1 MIWNWLRKKKKSNT
15 TEKNETDNSEQKPTN
30 QEDDNKEQ
38 TRSTKHNKGNNSEQK
53 KEEHKESSQDNQ
65 QNQSNQDQ
73 QQSAKQDESS
83 QEQQKH
89 SKQDDSNQ
97 GQQKHSK
104 QDDSNQGQQKH
115 SKQNDS
121 DQDQQQHSKQDD
133 SNQGQQK
140 HSKQND
146 SDQDQQQHSKQ
157 DDSNQGQQKHS
168 KQNDS
173 DQDQQQHSKQDD
185 SNQGQQKH
193 SKQNDS
199 DQDQQQHSKQ
209 DDSNQGQ
216 QKHSKQ
222 NDSDQDQQQHSKQDD
237 SNQGQQKHSKQNDSD
252 QDQQQ
257 HSKQDDSN
265 QGQQK
270 HSKQNDSD
278 QDQQQHSKQDD
289 SNQGQQ
295 KHSKQNDSDQDQQQ
309 HSKQDD
315 SNQGQQKHSKQNDSD
330 QDQQQHSKQDDSN
343 QGQQKHSKQN
353 DSDQD
358 QQQHSKQDDSNQ
370 GQQKHSKQNDS
381 DQDQQQQSKQDG
393 SNQDKQQ
400 NSKGNSIYDFS
411 KPEKDRIHS
420 LQDLIEKLKKS
431 SDFVNYHTSDDETMP
446 YWISY
451 YRPSLDGEK
460 LQKYLMPTLLE
471 RPNAS
476 LEELKEHIPMSGI
489 TITNDLQKIEDMVLK
504 GHAIVQVN
512 QQDQKCMLA
521 NIAIDNYRAPTPPL
535 NESTVIG
542 PQEGFVED
550 IDTNINLVRKRLPVL
565 DLQTKEMII
574 GEFSKTKVVM
584 MYLDNLAEKDNVDFL
599 EESLRAL
606 EYDQINDSA
615 YLQELMGEKSIFPLY
630 INTERTDR
638 VTKALID
645 GKIAIFV
652 DGSPSVLL
660 TPVSYFD
667 FFISP
672 EDYNV
677 SWLYA
682 TFSRVLRLIAVLFS
696 ICATPL
702 YVAVL
707 NYHYELIPSDLLET
721 LILSRAQVPFPP
733 LIEALFLE
741 LAIDLLREAGA
752 RLPMKVG
759 QTLGIVGGIVIG
771 QASVQAGL
779 TSNILL
785 IIVALSALASFITP
799 IYKMGNAVRLLRFP
813 FLIFAEIGGLFGIS
827 LGFIF
832 LFTHLFRLTSLRKPY
847 ALFYPTRQQSVKD
860 SWIRFPL
867 TMIDTRDVQAR
878 PQHVKKAA
886 KGISTKHRS
895 DFDD

>member
-15 TEKNETDNSEQKPTN
+15 ADRKETDDTKQQSNDQKGNN
-30 QEDDNKEQ
+30 QKQ
-38 TRSTKHNKGNNSEQK
+38 TRSMKHNQDKNSQQKNVEQT
-53 KEEHKESSQDNQ
+53 EGSSQNK
-65 QNQSNQDQ
+65 Q
-73 QQSAKQDESS
+73 QQSTQEDSS
-83 QEQQKH
+83 Q
-89 SKQDDSNQ
+89 SK
-97 GQQKHSK
+97 
-104 QDDSNQGQQKH
+104 
-115 SKQNDS
+115 
-121 DQDQQQHSKQDD
+121 
-133 SNQGQQK
+133 
-140 HSKQND
+140 
-146 SDQDQQQHSKQ
+146 
-157 DDSNQGQQKHS
+157 
-168 KQNDS
+168 
-173 DQDQQQHSKQDD
+173 
-185 SNQGQQKH
+185 
-193 SKQNDS
+193 
-199 DQDQQQHSKQ
+199 
-209 DDSNQGQ
+209 
-216 QKHSKQ
+216 
-222 NDSDQDQQQHSKQDD
+222 
-237 SNQGQQKHSKQNDSD
+237 
-252 QDQQQ
+252 
-257 HSKQDDSN
+257 
-265 QGQQK
+265 
-270 HSKQNDSD
+270 
-278 QDQQQHSKQDD
+278 
-289 SNQGQQ
+289 
-295 KHSKQNDSDQDQQQ
+295 
-309 HSKQDD
+309 
-315 SNQGQQKHSKQNDSD
+315 
-330 QDQQQHSKQDDSN
+330 
-343 QGQQKHSKQN
+343 
-353 DSDQD
+353 
-358 QQQHSKQDDSNQ
+358 
-370 GQQKHSKQNDS
+370 
-381 DQDQQQQSKQDG
+381 QQQSTQEDSSQNKQQQSTQED
-393 SNQDKQQ
+393 SSQDKQQ
-400 NSKGNSIYDFS
+400 QSTQEDSSQDKQQPAAQKNPSQDKQQPAAQKNPSQDKQQPAAQKNPSQSAGSNSIYDFS
-411 KPEKDRIHS
+411 KPEKDHIHS
-420 LQDLIEKLKKS
+420 LQDLIAKLKQS

-471 RPNAS
+471 RSCSS

-504 GHAIVQVN
+504 GHAIIQLH

-521 NIAIDNYRAPTPPL
+521 NIAIDTYRAPSPPL

-542 PQEGFVED
+542 PQEGFVEA

-565 DLQTKEMII
+565 ELQTKEIII
-574 GEFSKTKVVM
+574 GSFSKTKVVI

-599 EESLRAL
+599 EESLQAL

-652 DGSPSVLL
+652 DGSPNVLL

-682 TFSRVLRLIAVLFS
+682 TFSRILRLIAVLFS
-696 ICATPL
+696 ICAAPL

-741 LAIDLLREAGA
+741 LVIDLLREAGA

-813 FLIFAEIGGLFGIS
+813 FLAFAEIGGLFGIS

-847 ALFYPTRQQSVKD
+847 ALFYPTRQQSAKD

-878 PQHVKKAA
+878 PQHVKKSAN
-886 KGISTKHRS
+886 GISTKHTS

>member
-15 TEKNETDNSEQKPTN
+15 TEKNETDNSEQHANN
-30 QEDDNKEQ
+30 QEGDNKKLN
-38 TRSTKHNKGNNSEQK
+38 RSMKHNKDNNGEQK
-53 KEEHKESSQDNQ
+53 KEGHKESSQGPQ
-65 QNQSNQDQ
+65 QHTKQNESNQDQ
-73 QQSAKQDESS
+73 QRSKQDHSDQEKQQHSEQDDRDQNKQQHAKQNDSNQDKQQSSKQDASS
-83 QEQQKH
+83 QDQQQD

-97 GQQKHSK
+97 DKQQNSK
-104 QDDSNQGQQKH
+104 QDNSTQGKQQD
-115 SKQNDS
+115 SKQDYS
-121 DQDQQQHSKQDD
+121 DQDKQQNSKQD
-133 SNQGQQK
+133 N
-140 HSKQND
+140 
-146 SDQDQQQHSKQ
+146 SDQDKQQSSKQ
-157 DDSNQGQQKHS
+157 DN
-168 KQNDS
+168 S
-173 DQDQQQHSKQDD
+173 DQ
-185 SNQGQQKH
+185 G
-193 SKQNDS
+193 
-199 DQDQQQHSKQ
+199 
-209 DDSNQGQ
+209 
-216 QKHSKQ
+216 
-222 NDSDQDQQQHSKQDD
+222 
-237 SNQGQQKHSKQNDSD
+237 
-252 QDQQQ
+252 
-257 HSKQDDSN
+257 
-265 QGQQK
+265 
-270 HSKQNDSD
+270 
-278 QDQQQHSKQDD
+278 
-289 SNQGQQ
+289 
-295 KHSKQNDSDQDQQQ
+295 
-309 HSKQDD
+309 
-315 SNQGQQKHSKQNDSD
+315 
-330 QDQQQHSKQDDSN
+330 
-343 QGQQKHSKQN
+343 
-353 DSDQD
+353 
-358 QQQHSKQDDSNQ
+358 
-370 GQQKHSKQNDS
+370 
-381 DQDQQQQSKQDG
+381 
-393 SNQDKQQ
+393 KQQ

-565 DLQTKEMII
+565 DLQTKEMIV

-615 YLQELMGEKSIFPLY
+615 YIQELMGEKSIFPLY

-682 TFSRVLRLIAVLFS
+682 TFSRILRLIAVLFS

-702 YVAVL
+702 YVAIL

-832 LFTHLFRLTSLRKPY
+832 FI
-847 ALFYPTRQQSVKD
+847 YPS
-860 SWIRFPL
+860 I
-867 TMIDTRDVQAR
+867 
-878 PQHVKKAA
+878 
-886 KGISTKHRS
+886 
-895 DFDD
+895 

>member
-1 MIWNWLRKKKKSNT
+1 MIWNWLRKKKNSNT
-15 TEKNETDNSEQKPTN
+15 KETADLKQQSDDQKEHNKDKNDEPKS
-30 QEDDNKEQ
+30 KEQ
-38 TRSTKHNKGNNSEQK
+38 TDA
-53 KEEHKESSQDNQ
+53 SSQDKHQNSKQQDSSQNKQQSSKQDDNSQDKQRNSKQENSSQNKQ
-65 QNQSNQDQ
+65 QNSRQDDNSQNKQ
-73 QQSAKQDESS
+73 QDSKQDDNS
-83 QEQQKH
+83 QNKQQNSKQDDNSQNKQQNSKQDDNSQNKQQN
-89 SKQDDSNQ
+89 SKQDDS
-97 GQQKHSK
+97 S
-104 QDDSNQGQQKH
+104 
-115 SKQNDS
+115 QN
-121 DQDQQQHSKQDD
+121 
-133 SNQGQQK
+133 
-140 HSKQND
+140 
-146 SDQDQQQHSKQ
+146 
-157 DDSNQGQQKHS
+157 
-168 KQNDS
+168 
-173 DQDQQQHSKQDD
+173 
-185 SNQGQQKH
+185 
-193 SKQNDS
+193 
-199 DQDQQQHSKQ
+199 
-209 DDSNQGQ
+209 
-216 QKHSKQ
+216 
-222 NDSDQDQQQHSKQDD
+222 
-237 SNQGQQKHSKQNDSD
+237 
-252 QDQQQ
+252 
-257 HSKQDDSN
+257 
-265 QGQQK
+265 
-270 HSKQNDSD
+270 
-278 QDQQQHSKQDD
+278 
-289 SNQGQQ
+289 
-295 KHSKQNDSDQDQQQ
+295 
-309 HSKQDD
+309 
-315 SNQGQQKHSKQNDSD
+315 
-330 QDQQQHSKQDDSN
+330 
-343 QGQQKHSKQN
+343 
-353 DSDQD
+353 
-358 QQQHSKQDDSNQ
+358 
-370 GQQKHSKQNDS
+370 
-381 DQDQQQQSKQDG
+381 
-393 SNQDKQQ
+393 KQQ
-400 NSKGNSIYDFS
+400 NSKQDDNSQKKQQNSKQEDNSQNKQQSSKQEDSSQNKQQNSKQDDNSQNKQQNSKQEDNSQNKQQSSKQEDSSQNKQQSSESNSIYDFS
-411 KPEKDRIHS
+411 KPENDHIHS
-420 LQDLIEKLKKS
+420 LQDLIEKLKQS

-460 LQKYLMPTLLE
+460 LQKYLMPTLME
-471 RPNAS
+471 RPCAP

-504 GHAIVQVN
+504 GHAIIQLN

-521 NIAIDNYRAPTPPL
+521 NIAIDTYRAPSPPL

-542 PQEGFVED
+542 PQEGFVEA

-565 DLQTKEMII
+565 ELQTKEMII

-584 MYLDNLAEKDNVDFL
+584 MYLDNLAEKDNVEFL

-615 YLQELMGEKSIFPLY
+615 YIQELMGEKSIFPLY

-682 TFSRVLRLIAVLFS
+682 TFSRILRLLAVLFS

-707 NYHYELIPSDLLET
+707 NYHYELVPSDLLET

-813 FLIFAEIGGLFGIS
+813 FLAFAEIGGLFGIS

-847 ALFYPTRQQSVKD
+847 ALFYPTRQQSFKD

-878 PQHVKKAA
+878 PQHVKKATN
-886 KGISTKHRS
+886 GISTKHTS

>member
-15 TEKNETDNSEQKPTN
+15 TEENETDNLEQQPN
-30 QEDDNKEQ
+30 NPEDDNKEQ
-38 TRSTKHNKGNNSEQK
+38 TRSMKHNKDSNGAQQQ
-53 KEEHKESSQDNQ
+53 EEHKEPS
-65 QNQSNQDQ
+65 
-73 QQSAKQDESS
+73 
-83 QEQQKH
+83 
-89 SKQDDSNQ
+89 
-97 GQQKHSK
+97 
-104 QDDSNQGQQKH
+104 
-115 SKQNDS
+115 
-121 DQDQQQHSKQDD
+121 QDQQQHSKQDD
-133 SNQGQQK
+133 S
-140 HSKQND
+140 
-146 SDQDQQQHSKQ
+146 
-157 DDSNQGQQKHS
+157 
-168 KQNDS
+168 
-173 DQDQQQHSKQDD
+173 
-185 SNQGQQKH
+185 
-193 SKQNDS
+193 
-199 DQDQQQHSKQ
+199 
-209 DDSNQGQ
+209 
-216 QKHSKQ
+216 
-222 NDSDQDQQQHSKQDD
+222 
-237 SNQGQQKHSKQNDSD
+237 
-252 QDQQQ
+252 
-257 HSKQDDSN
+257 
-265 QGQQK
+265 
-270 HSKQNDSD
+270 
-278 QDQQQHSKQDD
+278 
-289 SNQGQQ
+289 
-295 KHSKQNDSDQDQQQ
+295 
-309 HSKQDD
+309 
-315 SNQGQQKHSKQNDSD
+315 
-330 QDQQQHSKQDDSN
+330 
-343 QGQQKHSKQN
+343 
-353 DSDQD
+353 
-358 QQQHSKQDDSNQ
+358 
-370 GQQKHSKQNDS
+370 
-381 DQDQQQQSKQDG
+381 DQQQQNSKQDN
-393 SNQDKQQ
+393 SEQNQQQ
-400 NSKGNSIYDFS
+400 NSKQGNSEQNQQQSSGNNSIYDFT
-411 KPEKDRIHS
+411 KPGKDRIHS

-504 GHAIVQVN
+504 GHAIIQLN

-565 DLQTKEMII
+565 DLQTKEMIV

-615 YLQELMGEKSIFPLY
+615 YIQELMGEKSIFPLY

-682 TFSRVLRLIAVLFS
+682 TFSRILRLIAVLFS

-813 FLIFAEIGGLFGIS
+813 FLAFAEIGGLFGIS

>member
-15 TEKNETDNSEQKPTN
+15 TEKNETDNSEQKPNN

-38 TRSTKHNKGNNSEQK
+38 TRSTKHNKSNNSKQK
-53 KEEHKESSQDNQ
+53 KEEHKESSQDKQ
-65 QNQSNQDQ
+65 QNQSNQNQ

-83 QEQQKH
+83 QEQQNH
-89 SKQDDSNQ
+89 SKQGDSNQ
-97 GQQKHSK
+97 GQQ
-104 QDDSNQGQQKH
+104 NH

-121 DQDQQQHSKQDD
+121 DQGQQQHSKQDD
-133 SNQGQQK
+133 SNQGQQNHSK
-140 HSKQND
+140 QDDSNQGQQNHSKQGDSNQGQQNHSKQND
-146 SDQDQQQHSKQ
+146 SDQGQQQHSKQ
-157 DDSNQGQQKHS
+157 DDSNQGQQNHSKQGDSNQGQQNHS

-173 DQDQQQHSKQDD
+173 DQGQQQHSKQDD
-185 SNQGQQKH
+185 SNQGQQNH

-199 DQDQQQHSKQ
+199 DQDDSSQDKQQSSKQDDLAQDKQQHSKQ
-209 DDSNQGQ
+209 DN
-216 QKHSKQ
+216 
-222 NDSDQDQQQHSKQDD
+222 SD
-237 SNQGQQKHSKQNDSD
+237 
-252 QDQQQ
+252 
-257 HSKQDDSN
+257 
-265 QGQQK
+265 
-270 HSKQNDSD
+270 
-278 QDQQQHSKQDD
+278 
-289 SNQGQQ
+289 
-295 KHSKQNDSDQDQQQ
+295 
-309 HSKQDD
+309 
-315 SNQGQQKHSKQNDSD
+315 
-330 QDQQQHSKQDDSN
+330 
-343 QGQQKHSKQN
+343 
-353 DSDQD
+353 
-358 QQQHSKQDDSNQ
+358 
-370 GQQKHSKQNDS
+370 
-381 DQDQQQQSKQDG
+381 
-393 SNQDKQQ
+393 QDKQQ

-411 KPEKDRIHS
+411 KPEKEHIHS
-420 LQDLIEKLKKS
+420 LQDLIEKLKQS

-471 RPNAS
+471 RPCAS

-504 GHAIVQVN
+504 GHAIIQLN
-512 QQDQKCMLA
+512 QKDQKCMLA

-584 MYLDNLAEKDNVDFL
+584 MYLENLAEKENVDFL
-599 EESLRAL
+599 DESLRAL

-682 TFSRVLRLIAVLFS
+682 TFSRILRLIAVLFS

>member
-15 TEKNETDNSEQKPTN
+15 SKLNETDNQEQHSNN

-38 TRSTKHNKGNNSEQK
+38 TRSMKHNKGKNNEQK
-53 KEEHKESSQDNQ
+53 DSSQDK
-65 QNQSNQDQ
+65 
-73 QQSAKQDESS
+73 QQSAKQGDSS
-83 QEQQKH
+83 QDEQQNP
-89 SKQDDSNQ
+89 KQEDS
-97 GQQKHSK
+97 S
-104 QDDSNQGQQKH
+104 
-115 SKQNDS
+115 
-121 DQDQQQHSKQDD
+121 
-133 SNQGQQK
+133 
-140 HSKQND
+140 
-146 SDQDQQQHSKQ
+146 
-157 DDSNQGQQKHS
+157 
-168 KQNDS
+168 
-173 DQDQQQHSKQDD
+173 
-185 SNQGQQKH
+185 
-193 SKQNDS
+193 
-199 DQDQQQHSKQ
+199 
-209 DDSNQGQ
+209 
-216 QKHSKQ
+216 
-222 NDSDQDQQQHSKQDD
+222 
-237 SNQGQQKHSKQNDSD
+237 
-252 QDQQQ
+252 
-257 HSKQDDSN
+257 
-265 QGQQK
+265 
-270 HSKQNDSD
+270 
-278 QDQQQHSKQDD
+278 
-289 SNQGQQ
+289 
-295 KHSKQNDSDQDQQQ
+295 
-309 HSKQDD
+309 
-315 SNQGQQKHSKQNDSD
+315 
-330 QDQQQHSKQDDSN
+330 
-343 QGQQKHSKQN
+343 
-353 DSDQD
+353 
-358 QQQHSKQDDSNQ
+358 
-370 GQQKHSKQNDS
+370 
-381 DQDQQQQSKQDG
+381 
-393 SNQDKQQ
+393 QDKQQ
-400 NSKGNSIYDFS
+400 NPKQGDSSQDKQQSAKQKDPSQDKQQNPKQEDSSQDKQQSAKQGDSSQDKQQSAKQGDSSQDKQQNAKQDEPSQSKQQSSGGNSIYDFT

-420 LQDLIEKLKKS
+420 LQNLIEKLKKS

-504 GHAIVQVN
+504 GHAIIQLN

-677 SWLYA
+677 SWMYA
-682 TFSRVLRLIAVLFS
+682 TFSRILRLIAVLFS

-813 FLIFAEIGGLFGIS
+813 FLAFAEIGGLFGIS

>member
-15 TEKNETDNSEQKPTN
+15 TEKNETGNSEQQPSN

-38 TRSTKHNKGNNSEQK
+38 TRSMKHNKDSNGEQK
-53 KEEHKESSQDNQ
+53 KEEHKESSQYKQ
-65 QNQSNQDQ
+65 QNKPNQNQ

-83 QEQQKH
+83 QGQQQH
-89 SKQDDSNQ
+89 SKQDNSE
-97 GQQKHSK
+97 
-104 QDDSNQGQQKH
+104 
-115 SKQNDS
+115 
-121 DQDQQQHSKQDD
+121 QDQQQHSKQDT
-133 SNQGQQK
+133 SG
-140 HSKQND
+140 
-146 SDQDQQQHSKQ
+146 QDQQQHSKQ
-157 DDSNQGQQKHS
+157 DTSG
-168 KQNDS
+168 
-173 DQDQQQHSKQDD
+173 QDQQQHSKQDN
-185 SNQGQQKH
+185 SEQNQQQH
-193 SKQNDS
+193 SKQNNS
-199 DQDQQQHSKQ
+199 EQNQQQHSKQ
-209 DDSNQGQ
+209 DESSQGQ
-216 QKHSKQ
+216 Q
-222 NDSDQDQQQHSKQDD
+222 QH
-237 SNQGQQKHSKQNDSD
+237 
-252 QDQQQ
+252 
-257 HSKQDDSN
+257 
-265 QGQQK
+265 
-270 HSKQNDSD
+270 
-278 QDQQQHSKQDD
+278 
-289 SNQGQQ
+289 
-295 KHSKQNDSDQDQQQ
+295 
-309 HSKQDD
+309 
-315 SNQGQQKHSKQNDSD
+315 
-330 QDQQQHSKQDDSN
+330 
-343 QGQQKHSKQN
+343 
-353 DSDQD
+353 
-358 QQQHSKQDDSNQ
+358 
-370 GQQKHSKQNDS
+370 
-381 DQDQQQQSKQDG
+381 
-393 SNQDKQQ
+393 
-400 NSKGNSIYDFS
+400 SKGNSIYDFT

-420 LQDLIEKLKKS
+420 LQNLIEKLKRS

-615 YLQELMGEKSIFPLY
+615 YIQELMGEKSIFPLY

-652 DGSPSVLL
+652 DGSPSILL

-677 SWLYA
+677 SWMYA
-682 TFSRVLRLIAVLFS
+682 TFSRILRLIAVLFS

-813 FLIFAEIGGLFGIS
+813 FLAFAEIGGLFGIS

>member
-15 TEKNETDNSEQKPTN
+15 PEANETDNWEQHSNN
-30 QEDDNKEQ
+30 QEDDNEEQ
-38 TRSTKHNKGNNSEQK
+38 TRSMKHNKGKNNEQK
-53 KEEHKESSQDNQ
+53 DSSQDT
-65 QNQSNQDQ
+65 
-73 QQSAKQDESS
+73 QQSAKQEDSS
-83 QEQQKH
+83 
-89 SKQDDSNQ
+89 
-97 GQQKHSK
+97 
-104 QDDSNQGQQKH
+104 
-115 SKQNDS
+115 
-121 DQDQQQHSKQDD
+121 
-133 SNQGQQK
+133 
-140 HSKQND
+140 
-146 SDQDQQQHSKQ
+146 
-157 DDSNQGQQKHS
+157 
-168 KQNDS
+168 
-173 DQDQQQHSKQDD
+173 
-185 SNQGQQKH
+185 
-193 SKQNDS
+193 
-199 DQDQQQHSKQ
+199 
-209 DDSNQGQ
+209 
-216 QKHSKQ
+216 
-222 NDSDQDQQQHSKQDD
+222 
-237 SNQGQQKHSKQNDSD
+237 
-252 QDQQQ
+252 
-257 HSKQDDSN
+257 
-265 QGQQK
+265 
-270 HSKQNDSD
+270 
-278 QDQQQHSKQDD
+278 
-289 SNQGQQ
+289 
-295 KHSKQNDSDQDQQQ
+295 
-309 HSKQDD
+309 
-315 SNQGQQKHSKQNDSD
+315 
-330 QDQQQHSKQDDSN
+330 
-343 QGQQKHSKQN
+343 
-353 DSDQD
+353 
-358 QQQHSKQDDSNQ
+358 
-370 GQQKHSKQNDS
+370 
-381 DQDQQQQSKQDG
+381 
-393 SNQDKQQ
+393 QDKQQ
-400 NSKGNSIYDFS
+400 SAKQEDSSQGKQQNDKQEDSSQDKQQSAKQEDSSQDKQQAKQEDSSQDKQQAKQEDSSQDKQQSAKQGDSSQDKQQSAKQEDSSQDKQQSAKQEDSSQDKQQSAKQGDSSQDKKQNTKQDEPSQSKQQSSGGNSIYDFT

-431 SDFVNYHTSDDETMP
+431 SDFINYHTSDDETMP

-471 RPNAS
+471 KPCAS
-476 LEELKEHIPMSGI
+476 LEQLKEHIPMSGI

-504 GHAIVQVN
+504 GHAIIQLN

-615 YLQELMGEKSIFPLY
+615 YIQELMGEKSIFPLY

-682 TFSRVLRLIAVLFS
+682 TFSRILRLIAVLFS

-813 FLIFAEIGGLFGIS
+813 FLMFAEIGGLFGIS

>member
-1 MIWNWLRKKKKSNT
+1 MIWNWLRKKKKSNKP
-15 TEKNETDNSEQKPTN
+15 EANETDNQEQHSN
-30 QEDDNKEQ
+30 NEEDDNKEQ
-38 TRSTKHNKGNNSEQK
+38 TRSMKHNKGKNHEQK
-53 KEEHKESSQDNQ
+53 DSSQDKQ
-65 QNQSNQDQ
+65 QSTKQKDSSQDKQQSTKQEDSSQDKQ
-73 QQSAKQDESS
+73 QSTKQEDSSQDKQQSTKQKDSSQDKQQSTKQEDSSQDKQQSAKQDEPS
-83 QEQQKH
+83 QDKQQN
-89 SKQDDSNQ
+89 SKQDDSSQ
-97 GQQKHSK
+97 DKQQNSK
-104 QDDSNQGQQKH
+104 QDDSSQDKQQN
-115 SKQNDS
+115 SKQEDS
-121 DQDQQQHSKQDD
+121 SQDKQQSTKQEDSSQDKQQGAKQGDSSQDKQQNAKQDEP
-133 SNQGQQK
+133 S
-140 HSKQND
+140 
-146 SDQDQQQHSKQ
+146 
-157 DDSNQGQQKHS
+157 
-168 KQNDS
+168 
-173 DQDQQQHSKQDD
+173 
-185 SNQGQQKH
+185 
-193 SKQNDS
+193 
-199 DQDQQQHSKQ
+199 
-209 DDSNQGQ
+209 
-216 QKHSKQ
+216 
-222 NDSDQDQQQHSKQDD
+222 
-237 SNQGQQKHSKQNDSD
+237 
-252 QDQQQ
+252 
-257 HSKQDDSN
+257 
-265 QGQQK
+265 
-270 HSKQNDSD
+270 
-278 QDQQQHSKQDD
+278 
-289 SNQGQQ
+289 
-295 KHSKQNDSDQDQQQ
+295 
-309 HSKQDD
+309 
-315 SNQGQQKHSKQNDSD
+315 
-330 QDQQQHSKQDDSN
+330 
-343 QGQQKHSKQN
+343 
-353 DSDQD
+353 
-358 QQQHSKQDDSNQ
+358 
-370 GQQKHSKQNDS
+370 
-381 DQDQQQQSKQDG
+381 QS
-393 SNQDKQQ
+393 KQQ
-400 NSKGNSIYDFS
+400 NSKGNSIYDFT

-420 LQDLIEKLKKS
+420 LQNLIEKLKKS

-504 GHAIVQVN
+504 GHAIIQLN

-677 SWLYA
+677 SWMYA
-682 TFSRVLRLIAVLFS
+682 TFSRILRLIAVLFS

-813 FLIFAEIGGLFGIS
+813 FLMFAEIGGLFGIS

>member
-15 TEKNETDNSEQKPTN
+15 PEANETDNWEQHSNN

-38 TRSTKHNKGNNSEQK
+38 TRSMKHNKGKNNEQKDSSQDKQQSAKQEDSSQDKQQSAKQEDSSQGKQQSAKQEDSSQDKQQSAKQEDSSQGKQQSAKQEDSSQDKQQSAKQEDSSQGKQQSAKQDEPSQEQQQHSKQDNSEQ
-53 KEEHKESSQDNQ
+53 N
-65 QNQSNQDQ
+65 Q
-73 QQSAKQDESS
+73 QQSAKQDKSS
-83 QEQQKH
+83 
-89 SKQDDSNQ
+89 Q
-97 GQQKHSK
+97 GQQ
-104 QDDSNQGQQKH
+104 
-115 SKQNDS
+115 
-121 DQDQQQHSKQDD
+121 
-133 SNQGQQK
+133 
-140 HSKQND
+140 
-146 SDQDQQQHSKQ
+146 
-157 DDSNQGQQKHS
+157 
-168 KQNDS
+168 
-173 DQDQQQHSKQDD
+173 
-185 SNQGQQKH
+185 
-193 SKQNDS
+193 
-199 DQDQQQHSKQ
+199 
-209 DDSNQGQ
+209 
-216 QKHSKQ
+216 
-222 NDSDQDQQQHSKQDD
+222 
-237 SNQGQQKHSKQNDSD
+237 
-252 QDQQQ
+252 
-257 HSKQDDSN
+257 
-265 QGQQK
+265 
-270 HSKQNDSD
+270 
-278 QDQQQHSKQDD
+278 
-289 SNQGQQ
+289 
-295 KHSKQNDSDQDQQQ
+295 
-309 HSKQDD
+309 
-315 SNQGQQKHSKQNDSD
+315 
-330 QDQQQHSKQDDSN
+330 
-343 QGQQKHSKQN
+343 
-353 DSDQD
+353 
-358 QQQHSKQDDSNQ
+358 
-370 GQQKHSKQNDS
+370 
-381 DQDQQQQSKQDG
+381 
-393 SNQDKQQ
+393 QQ
-400 NSKGNSIYDFS
+400 NSKGNSIYDFT

-420 LQDLIEKLKKS
+420 LQNLIEKLKKS

-504 GHAIVQVN
+504 GHAIIQLN

-615 YLQELMGEKSIFPLY
+615 YIQELMGEKSIFPLY

-677 SWLYA
+677 SWMYA
-682 TFSRVLRLIAVLFS
+682 TFSRILRLIAVLFS

-813 FLIFAEIGGLFGIS
+813 FLAFAEIGGLFGIS

>member
-15 TEKNETDNSEQKPTN
+15 TEKNETDNSEQHANK
-30 QEDDNKEQ
+30 QEDDNKKL
-38 TRSTKHNKGNNSEQK
+38 TRSMKHNKDNNGEQK
-53 KEEHKESSQDNQ
+53 KEGHKESSQGQ
-65 QNQSNQDQ
+65 QQHTKQNESNQDQ
-73 QQSAKQDESS
+73 QQRSKQYHSDQEKQQHSEQDDRDQNKQQHAKQNDSN
-83 QEQQKH
+83 QQDKQQNSKQNDPAQDKQQS

-97 GQQKHSK
+97 GKQQDSK
-104 QDDSNQGQQKH
+104 QG
-115 SKQNDS
+115 DS
-121 DQDQQQHSKQDD
+121 D
-133 SNQGQQK
+133 
-140 HSKQND
+140 
-146 SDQDQQQHSKQ
+146 
-157 DDSNQGQQKHS
+157 
-168 KQNDS
+168 
-173 DQDQQQHSKQDD
+173 
-185 SNQGQQKH
+185 
-193 SKQNDS
+193 
-199 DQDQQQHSKQ
+199 
-209 DDSNQGQ
+209 
-216 QKHSKQ
+216 
-222 NDSDQDQQQHSKQDD
+222 
-237 SNQGQQKHSKQNDSD
+237 
-252 QDQQQ
+252 
-257 HSKQDDSN
+257 
-265 QGQQK
+265 
-270 HSKQNDSD
+270 
-278 QDQQQHSKQDD
+278 
-289 SNQGQQ
+289 
-295 KHSKQNDSDQDQQQ
+295 
-309 HSKQDD
+309 
-315 SNQGQQKHSKQNDSD
+315 
-330 QDQQQHSKQDDSN
+330 
-343 QGQQKHSKQN
+343 
-353 DSDQD
+353 
-358 QQQHSKQDDSNQ
+358 
-370 GQQKHSKQNDS
+370 
-381 DQDQQQQSKQDG
+381 
-393 SNQDKQQ
+393 QDKQQ
-400 NSKGNSIYDFS
+400 NSKQDYSDQGKQQNSKQHNSDQGKQQNSKQHNSDQDKQQNSKQHNSDQSKQQNSKQDNSDQGKQQNSKQDNSDQGKQQNSSKGNSIYDFT

-565 DLQTKEMII
+565 DLQTKEMIV

-682 TFSRVLRLIAVLFS
+682 TFSRILRLIAVLFS

-702 YVAVL
+702 YVAIL

>member
-1 MIWNWLRKKKKSNT
+1 MIWNWLRKKKKSKT
-15 TEKNETDNSEQKPTN
+15 NETDNEEQQPNK
-30 QEDDNKEQ
+30 QEDTNKEQ
-38 TRSTKHNKGNNSEQK
+38 TRSMKHTKGSNGEQK
-53 KEEHKESSQDNQ
+53 KEEQKDPSQDKK
-65 QNQSNQDQ
+65 QN
-73 QQSAKQDESS
+73 
-83 QEQQKH
+83 
-89 SKQDDSNQ
+89 SKQDDSSQ
-97 GQQKHSK
+97 EKQQNSK
-104 QDDSNQGQQKH
+104 QDDSSQEKQQNSKQDDPSHGKQQNSKQDNSSQEKQQNSKQDDSSQEKQQNSKQDDSSQEKQQNSKQDDPSHGKQQNSKQDNSSQEKQQNSKQDDSSQEKQQNSKQDDSSQEKQQNSKQDDPSHGKQQNSKQDNSSQEKQQNSKQDDSSQEKQQNSKQDDSSQEKQQNSKQDNSSQEKQQNSKQDNSSQEKQQNSKQGDSSQEKQQNSKQGDSSQEKQQN

-121 DQDQQQHSKQDD
+121 
-133 SNQGQQK
+133 QG
-140 HSKQND
+140 S
-146 SDQDQQQHSKQ
+146 
-157 DDSNQGQQKHS
+157 
-168 KQNDS
+168 
-173 DQDQQQHSKQDD
+173 
-185 SNQGQQKH
+185 
-193 SKQNDS
+193 
-199 DQDQQQHSKQ
+199 
-209 DDSNQGQ
+209 
-216 QKHSKQ
+216 
-222 NDSDQDQQQHSKQDD
+222 
-237 SNQGQQKHSKQNDSD
+237 
-252 QDQQQ
+252 
-257 HSKQDDSN
+257 
-265 QGQQK
+265 
-270 HSKQNDSD
+270 
-278 QDQQQHSKQDD
+278 
-289 SNQGQQ
+289 
-295 KHSKQNDSDQDQQQ
+295 
-309 HSKQDD
+309 
-315 SNQGQQKHSKQNDSD
+315 
-330 QDQQQHSKQDDSN
+330 
-343 QGQQKHSKQN
+343 
-353 DSDQD
+353 
-358 QQQHSKQDDSNQ
+358 
-370 GQQKHSKQNDS
+370 
-381 DQDQQQQSKQDG
+381 G
-393 SNQDKQQ
+393 S
-400 NSKGNSIYDFS
+400 NSIYDFT

-420 LQDLIEKLKKS
+420 LQNLIEKLKKS

-615 YLQELMGEKSIFPLY
+615 YIQELMGEKSIFPLY

-652 DGSPSVLL
+652 DGSPSILL

-682 TFSRVLRLIAVLFS
+682 TFSRILRLIAVLFS

-702 YVAVL
+702 YVATL

-813 FLIFAEIGGLFGIS
+813 FLMFAEIGGLFGIS

>member
-1 MIWNWLRKKKKSNT
+1 MIWNWLRKKKKSNKP
-15 TEKNETDNSEQKPTN
+15 EANETDNQEQHSN
-30 QEDDNKEQ
+30 NEEDDNKEQ
-38 TRSTKHNKGNNSEQK
+38 TRSMKHNKGKNHEQK
-53 KEEHKESSQDNQ
+53 DSSQDKQ
-65 QNQSNQDQ
+65 QSPKQEDSSQDKQQSTKQEDSSQDKQ
-73 QQSAKQDESS
+73 QSPKQKDSSQDKQQSTKQEDSSQDKQQSAKQDEPS
-83 QEQQKH
+83 QDKQQN
-89 SKQDDSNQ
+89 SKQDDSSQ
-97 GQQKHSK
+97 DKQQSAKQEDSSQDKQQNSK
-104 QDDSNQGQQKH
+104 QDDSSQDKQQN
-115 SKQNDS
+115 SKQDDS
-121 DQDQQQHSKQDD
+121 SQDKQQSAKQEDSSQDKQQNATQEDSSQDKQQSATPDEPSQEQQQHSKQN
-133 SNQGQQK
+133 S
-140 HSKQND
+140 SE
-146 SDQDQQQHSKQ
+146 QDQQQNAKQ
-157 DDSNQGQQKHS
+157 DESSQGQQ
-168 KQNDS
+168 
-173 DQDQQQHSKQDD
+173 
-185 SNQGQQKH
+185 
-193 SKQNDS
+193 
-199 DQDQQQHSKQ
+199 
-209 DDSNQGQ
+209 
-216 QKHSKQ
+216 
-222 NDSDQDQQQHSKQDD
+222 
-237 SNQGQQKHSKQNDSD
+237 
-252 QDQQQ
+252 
-257 HSKQDDSN
+257 
-265 QGQQK
+265 
-270 HSKQNDSD
+270 
-278 QDQQQHSKQDD
+278 
-289 SNQGQQ
+289 
-295 KHSKQNDSDQDQQQ
+295 
-309 HSKQDD
+309 
-315 SNQGQQKHSKQNDSD
+315 
-330 QDQQQHSKQDDSN
+330 
-343 QGQQKHSKQN
+343 
-353 DSDQD
+353 
-358 QQQHSKQDDSNQ
+358 
-370 GQQKHSKQNDS
+370 
-381 DQDQQQQSKQDG
+381 
-393 SNQDKQQ
+393 QQ
-400 NSKGNSIYDFS
+400 NSKGNSIYDFT

-420 LQDLIEKLKKS
+420 LQNLIEKLKKS

-504 GHAIVQVN
+504 GHAIIQLN

-677 SWLYA
+677 SWMYA
-682 TFSRVLRLIAVLFS
+682 TFSRILRLIAVLFS

-813 FLIFAEIGGLFGIS
+813 FLMFAEIGGLFGIS

>member
-1 MIWNWLRKKKKSNT
+1 SQDKQQ
-15 TEKNETDNSEQKPTN
+15 NSKQ
-30 QEDDNKEQ
+30 DD
-38 TRSTKHNKGNNSEQK
+38 
-53 KEEHKESSQDNQ
+53 SSQDKQQSAKQEDSSQDKQ
-65 QNQSNQDQ
+65 QNSKQDDSSQDKQQNSKQDDSSQDKQQSAKQEDSSQDKQQNATQEDSSQDKQQSATPDEPSQEQQQHSKQNSSEQDQ
-73 QQSAKQDESS
+73 QQNAKQDESS
-83 QEQQKH
+83 Q
-89 SKQDDSNQ
+89 
-97 GQQKHSK
+97 GQQ
-104 QDDSNQGQQKH
+104 
-115 SKQNDS
+115 
-121 DQDQQQHSKQDD
+121 
-133 SNQGQQK
+133 
-140 HSKQND
+140 
-146 SDQDQQQHSKQ
+146 
-157 DDSNQGQQKHS
+157 
-168 KQNDS
+168 
-173 DQDQQQHSKQDD
+173 
-185 SNQGQQKH
+185 
-193 SKQNDS
+193 
-199 DQDQQQHSKQ
+199 
-209 DDSNQGQ
+209 
-216 QKHSKQ
+216 
-222 NDSDQDQQQHSKQDD
+222 
-237 SNQGQQKHSKQNDSD
+237 
-252 QDQQQ
+252 
-257 HSKQDDSN
+257 
-265 QGQQK
+265 
-270 HSKQNDSD
+270 
-278 QDQQQHSKQDD
+278 
-289 SNQGQQ
+289 
-295 KHSKQNDSDQDQQQ
+295 
-309 HSKQDD
+309 
-315 SNQGQQKHSKQNDSD
+315 
-330 QDQQQHSKQDDSN
+330 
-343 QGQQKHSKQN
+343 
-353 DSDQD
+353 
-358 QQQHSKQDDSNQ
+358 
-370 GQQKHSKQNDS
+370 
-381 DQDQQQQSKQDG
+381 
-393 SNQDKQQ
+393 QQ
-400 NSKGNSIYDFS
+400 NSKGNSIYDFT

-420 LQDLIEKLKKS
+420 LQNLIEKLKKS

-504 GHAIVQVN
+504 GHAIIQLN

-677 SWLYA
+677 SWMYA
-682 TFSRVLRLIAVLFS
+682 TFSRILRLIAVLFS

-813 FLIFAEIGGLFGIS
+813 FLMFAEIGGLFGIS

>member
-1 MIWNWLRKKKKSNT
+1 MIWNWLRKKKNSNT
-15 TEKNETDNSEQKPTN
+15 KETDDSKQQSDDQKEHNKDKNDEPKSTEQTDDSSQNKQQNSK
-30 QEDDNKEQ
+30 QEDNSQNK
-38 TRSTKHNKGNNSEQK
+38 
-53 KEEHKESSQDNQ
+53 
-65 QNQSNQDQ
+65 
-73 QQSAKQDESS
+73 
-83 QEQQKH
+83 
-89 SKQDDSNQ
+89 
-97 GQQKHSK
+97 
-104 QDDSNQGQQKH
+104 
-115 SKQNDS
+115 
-121 DQDQQQHSKQDD
+121 QQHSKQEDN
-133 SNQGQQK
+133 SQNKQQS
-140 HSKQND
+140 SKQED
-146 SDQDQQQHSKQ
+146 SS
-157 DDSNQGQQKHS
+157 
-168 KQNDS
+168 
-173 DQDQQQHSKQDD
+173 
-185 SNQGQQKH
+185 
-193 SKQNDS
+193 
-199 DQDQQQHSKQ
+199 
-209 DDSNQGQ
+209 
-216 QKHSKQ
+216 
-222 NDSDQDQQQHSKQDD
+222 
-237 SNQGQQKHSKQNDSD
+237 
-252 QDQQQ
+252 
-257 HSKQDDSN
+257 
-265 QGQQK
+265 
-270 HSKQNDSD
+270 
-278 QDQQQHSKQDD
+278 
-289 SNQGQQ
+289 
-295 KHSKQNDSDQDQQQ
+295 
-309 HSKQDD
+309 
-315 SNQGQQKHSKQNDSD
+315 
-330 QDQQQHSKQDDSN
+330 
-343 QGQQKHSKQN
+343 
-353 DSDQD
+353 
-358 QQQHSKQDDSNQ
+358 
-370 GQQKHSKQNDS
+370 
-381 DQDQQQQSKQDG
+381 
-393 SNQDKQQ
+393 QDKQQ
-400 NSKGNSIYDFS
+400 NSKQEDYSQNKQQSSKQEDSSQNKQQSSKQEDNSQNKQQNSKQEDSSQNKQQNSKQEDSSQNKQQSSKQEDNSQNKQQSSKQEDSSQDKQQNSKQDDSSQDKQQNSKQDDTSQNKQQNSKQDDNSQNKQQNSKQDDTSQNKQQNSKQDDNSQNKQQSSGSNSIYDFS
-411 KPEKDRIHS
+411 KPESDHIHS
-420 LQDLIEKLKKS
+420 LQDLIEKMKQS
-431 SDFVNYHTSDDETMP
+431 SDFVNYHTSDDDTMP

-471 RPNAS
+471 RPCAP

-504 GHAIVQVN
+504 GHAIIQLN

-565 DLQTKEMII
+565 DLHTKEMII

-615 YLQELMGEKSIFPLY
+615 YIQELMGEKSIFPLY

-682 TFSRVLRLIAVLFS
+682 TFSRILRLIAVLFS

-707 NYHYELIPSDLLET
+707 NYHYELVPSDLLET

-813 FLIFAEIGGLFGIS
+813 FLAFAEIGGLFGIS

-847 ALFYPTRQQSVKD
+847 ALFYPTRQQSFKD

-878 PQHVKKAA
+878 PQHVKKATN
-886 KGISTKHRS
+886 GISTKHTS

>member
-15 TEKNETDNSEQKPTN
+15 TEKNETDNSEQQPNN

-38 TRSTKHNKGNNSEQK
+38 TRSMKHNKDSNSEQK
-53 KEEHKESSQDNQ
+53 KEEHKEPSQDPQQQ
-65 QNQSNQDQ
+65 QN
-73 QQSAKQDESS
+73 
-83 QEQQKH
+83 
-89 SKQDDSNQ
+89 SKQDDSDQNQ
-97 GQQKHSK
+97 QQ
-104 QDDSNQGQQKH
+104 H

-121 DQDQQQHSKQDD
+121 DQNQQQHSKQNDPDQNQQQHSKQNGSDQNQQQNSKQDD
-133 SNQGQQK
+133 SNQNQQ

-146 SDQDQQQHSKQ
+146 SDQNQQ
-157 DDSNQGQQKHS
+157 HS

-173 DQDQQQHSKQDD
+173 DQNQQQ
-185 SNQGQQKH
+185 H

-199 DQDQQQHSKQ
+199 DQNQQQNSKQ
-209 DDSNQGQ
+209 DNSNQNQ
-216 QKHSKQ
+216 QHSKQ
-222 NDSDQDQQQHSKQDD
+222 NDSDQNQQ
-237 SNQGQQKHSKQNDSD
+237 HSKQNDSD
-252 QDQQQ
+252 QNQQQ
-257 HSKQDDSN
+257 
-265 QGQQK
+265 

-278 QDQQQHSKQDD
+278 QNQQQNSKQDN
-289 SNQGQQ
+289 SA
-295 KHSKQNDSDQDQQQ
+295 QDQQQ
-309 HSKQDD
+309 SSKQDN
-315 SNQGQQKHSKQNDSD
+315 SS
-330 QDQQQHSKQDDSN
+330 
-343 QGQQKHSKQN
+343 
-353 DSDQD
+353 
-358 QQQHSKQDDSNQ
+358 
-370 GQQKHSKQNDS
+370 
-381 DQDQQQQSKQDG
+381 
-393 SNQDKQQ
+393 QDKQQ
-400 NSKGNSIYDFS
+400 NSGNNSIYDFT

-420 LQDLIEKLKKS
+420 LQDLIAKLKQS

-460 LQKYLMPTLLE
+460 LQKYLMPILLE
-471 RPNAS
+471 RPCTS

-504 GHAIVQVN
+504 GHAIIQLN

-521 NIAIDNYRAPTPPL
+521 NIAIDTYRAPSPPL

-542 PQEGFVED
+542 PQEGFVEA

-565 DLQTKEMII
+565 DLQTKEMIV

-615 YLQELMGEKSIFPLY
+615 YIQELMGEKSIFPLY

-682 TFSRVLRLIAVLFS
+682 TFSRILRLIAVLFS

-813 FLIFAEIGGLFGIS
+813 FLAFAEIGGLFGIS

-895 DFDD
+895 DFDE

>member
-1 MIWNWLRKKKKSNT
+1 MILNWLRKKKKSNKP
-15 TEKNETDNSEQKPTN
+15 EANETDNQEQHSN
-30 QEDDNKEQ
+30 NEEDDNKEQ
-38 TRSTKHNKGNNSEQK
+38 TRSMKHNKGKNHEQK
-53 KEEHKESSQDNQ
+53 DSSQDT
-65 QNQSNQDQ
+65 
-73 QQSAKQDESS
+73 QQSAKQEDSS
-83 QEQQKH
+83 QDKQQSDKQEDSSQGKQQN
-89 SKQDDSNQ
+89 SKQEDPSQNK
-97 GQQKHSK
+97 QQSSK
-104 QDDSNQGQQKH
+104 QEDS
-115 SKQNDS
+115 S
-121 DQDQQQHSKQDD
+121 QDK
-133 SNQGQQK
+133 
-140 HSKQND
+140 
-146 SDQDQQQHSKQ
+146 
-157 DDSNQGQQKHS
+157 
-168 KQNDS
+168 
-173 DQDQQQHSKQDD
+173 
-185 SNQGQQKH
+185 
-193 SKQNDS
+193 
-199 DQDQQQHSKQ
+199 
-209 DDSNQGQ
+209 
-216 QKHSKQ
+216 
-222 NDSDQDQQQHSKQDD
+222 
-237 SNQGQQKHSKQNDSD
+237 
-252 QDQQQ
+252 
-257 HSKQDDSN
+257 
-265 QGQQK
+265 
-270 HSKQNDSD
+270 
-278 QDQQQHSKQDD
+278 
-289 SNQGQQ
+289 
-295 KHSKQNDSDQDQQQ
+295 
-309 HSKQDD
+309 
-315 SNQGQQKHSKQNDSD
+315 
-330 QDQQQHSKQDDSN
+330 
-343 QGQQKHSKQN
+343 
-353 DSDQD
+353 
-358 QQQHSKQDDSNQ
+358 
-370 GQQKHSKQNDS
+370 
-381 DQDQQQQSKQDG
+381 QQSDKPEDSSQDKQQSAKQED
-393 SNQDKQQ
+393 SSQDKQQ
-400 NSKGNSIYDFS
+400 NSKQEDSSQDKQQSTKQEDSSQDKQQGAKQGDSSQDKQQNAKQDEPSQSKQQHSKGNSIYDFT

-420 LQDLIEKLKKS
+420 LQNLIEKLKKS

-504 GHAIVQVN
+504 GHAIIQLN

-677 SWLYA
+677 SWMYA
-682 TFSRVLRLIAVLFS
+682 TFSRILRLIAVLFS

>member
-15 TEKNETDNSEQKPTN
+15 TEKNETDNSEQHPNN
-30 QEDDNKEQ
+30 QEDNSKQQ
-38 TRSTKHNKGNNSEQK
+38 TRSMKHNKDSNGEQP
-53 KEEHKESSQDNQ
+53 KEEHKESSKDKQ
-65 QNQSNQDQ
+65 QNKSNQKQ

-83 QEQQKH
+83 QGQQH
-89 SKQDDSNQ
+89 SKQDNSEQD
-97 GQQKHSK
+97 QQQQQHSK
-104 QDDSNQGQQKH
+104 QDNSV
-115 SKQNDS
+115 
-121 DQDQQQHSKQDD
+121 QDQQQHSKQDNSEQD
-133 SNQGQQK
+133 QQQQQ
-140 HSKQND
+140 HSKQDNSEQNQQQHSKQD
-146 SDQDQQQHSKQ
+146 NSEQNQQQHSKQDNSEQDQQQHSKQ
-157 DDSNQGQQKHS
+157 DNSE
-168 KQNDS
+168 
-173 DQDQQQHSKQDD
+173 QDQQQHSKHNNSD
-185 SNQGQQKH
+185 QGQQ
-193 SKQNDS
+193 
-199 DQDQQQHSKQ
+199 
-209 DDSNQGQ
+209 
-216 QKHSKQ
+216 
-222 NDSDQDQQQHSKQDD
+222 
-237 SNQGQQKHSKQNDSD
+237 
-252 QDQQQ
+252 
-257 HSKQDDSN
+257 
-265 QGQQK
+265 
-270 HSKQNDSD
+270 
-278 QDQQQHSKQDD
+278 
-289 SNQGQQ
+289 
-295 KHSKQNDSDQDQQQ
+295 
-309 HSKQDD
+309 
-315 SNQGQQKHSKQNDSD
+315 
-330 QDQQQHSKQDDSN
+330 
-343 QGQQKHSKQN
+343 
-353 DSDQD
+353 
-358 QQQHSKQDDSNQ
+358 
-370 GQQKHSKQNDS
+370 
-381 DQDQQQQSKQDG
+381 
-393 SNQDKQQ
+393 QQ
-400 NSKGNSIYDFS
+400 NSKGNSIYDFT

-420 LQDLIEKLKKS
+420 LQNLIEKLKRS

-682 TFSRVLRLIAVLFS
+682 TFSRILRLIAVLFS

>member
-1 MIWNWLRKKKKSNT
+1 MIWNWLRKKKKSNKP
-15 TEKNETDNSEQKPTN
+15 EANETDNQEQHSN
-30 QEDDNKEQ
+30 NEEDDNKEQ
-38 TRSTKHNKGNNSEQK
+38 TRSMKHNKGKNHEQK
-53 KEEHKESSQDNQ
+53 DSSQDKQQSTKQKDSSQDKQQSTKQEDSSQDKQQSTKQEDSSQDKQQSTKQKDSSQDKQQSTKQEDSSQDKQQSTKQEDSSQDKQ
-65 QNQSNQDQ
+65 QNTKQKDSSQDKQQSTKQEDSSQDK
-73 QQSAKQDESS
+73 QQSAKQDEPS
-83 QEQQKH
+83 QDKQQN
-89 SKQDDSNQ
+89 SKQDDSSQ
-97 GQQKHSK
+97 DKQQSAKQEDSSQDKQQNSK
-104 QDDSNQGQQKH
+104 QDDSSQDKQQ
-115 SKQNDS
+115 N
-121 DQDQQQHSKQDD
+121 SKQDD
-133 SNQGQQK
+133 S
-140 HSKQND
+140 S
-146 SDQDQQQHSKQ
+146 QDK
-157 DDSNQGQQKHS
+157 
-168 KQNDS
+168 
-173 DQDQQQHSKQDD
+173 
-185 SNQGQQKH
+185 
-193 SKQNDS
+193 
-199 DQDQQQHSKQ
+199 
-209 DDSNQGQ
+209 
-216 QKHSKQ
+216 
-222 NDSDQDQQQHSKQDD
+222 
-237 SNQGQQKHSKQNDSD
+237 
-252 QDQQQ
+252 
-257 HSKQDDSN
+257 
-265 QGQQK
+265 
-270 HSKQNDSD
+270 
-278 QDQQQHSKQDD
+278 
-289 SNQGQQ
+289 
-295 KHSKQNDSDQDQQQ
+295 
-309 HSKQDD
+309 
-315 SNQGQQKHSKQNDSD
+315 
-330 QDQQQHSKQDDSN
+330 
-343 QGQQKHSKQN
+343 
-353 DSDQD
+353 
-358 QQQHSKQDDSNQ
+358 
-370 GQQKHSKQNDS
+370 
-381 DQDQQQQSKQDG
+381 QQSTKQEDSSQDKQQG
-393 SNQDKQQ
+393 AKQGDSSQDKQQ
-400 NSKGNSIYDFS
+400 NAKQDEPSQSKQQHSKGNSIYDFT

-420 LQDLIEKLKKS
+420 LQNLIEKLKKS

-504 GHAIVQVN
+504 GHAIIQLN

-615 YLQELMGEKSIFPLY
+615 YIQELMGEKSIFPLY

-677 SWLYA
+677 SWMYA
-682 TFSRVLRLIAVLFS
+682 TFSRILRLIAVLFS

>member
-1 MIWNWLRKKKKSNT
+1 MIWNWLRKKKKLNKPEANERDNQEQHSN
-15 TEKNETDNSEQKPTN
+15 NE
-30 QEDDNKEQ
+30 EDDNKEQ
-38 TRSTKHNKGNNSEQK
+38 TRSIKHNKGKNNEQK
-53 KEEHKESSQDNQ
+53 DSSQDK
-65 QNQSNQDQ
+65 

-83 QEQQKH
+83 QDKQQSSKQDE
-89 SKQDDSNQ
+89 SSQDKQQSAKQNDSFQDRQQSAKQDDSSQ
-97 GQQKHSK
+97 DKQQSAK
-104 QDDSNQGQQKH
+104 QDDSSQDKQQK
-115 SKQNDS
+115 SKRDESSQDKQQSAKQNDS
-121 DQDQQQHSKQDD
+121 SQDRQQSAKQDD
-133 SNQGQQK
+133 SY
-140 HSKQND
+140 
-146 SDQDQQQHSKQ
+146 QDK
-157 DDSNQGQQKHS
+157 
-168 KQNDS
+168 
-173 DQDQQQHSKQDD
+173 
-185 SNQGQQKH
+185 
-193 SKQNDS
+193 
-199 DQDQQQHSKQ
+199 
-209 DDSNQGQ
+209 
-216 QKHSKQ
+216 
-222 NDSDQDQQQHSKQDD
+222 
-237 SNQGQQKHSKQNDSD
+237 
-252 QDQQQ
+252 
-257 HSKQDDSN
+257 
-265 QGQQK
+265 
-270 HSKQNDSD
+270 
-278 QDQQQHSKQDD
+278 
-289 SNQGQQ
+289 
-295 KHSKQNDSDQDQQQ
+295 
-309 HSKQDD
+309 
-315 SNQGQQKHSKQNDSD
+315 
-330 QDQQQHSKQDDSN
+330 
-343 QGQQKHSKQN
+343 
-353 DSDQD
+353 
-358 QQQHSKQDDSNQ
+358 
-370 GQQKHSKQNDS
+370 
-381 DQDQQQQSKQDG
+381 QQSAKQGD
-393 SNQDKQQ
+393 SSQDKQQ
-400 NSKGNSIYDFS
+400 NAKQDEPSQSKQQSSGGNSIYDFT

-431 SDFVNYHTSDDETMP
+431 SDFINYHTSDDETMP

-471 RPNAS
+471 RPCTS

-504 GHAIVQVN
+504 GHAIIQLN

-542 PQEGFVED
+542 PQEGFVEA

-615 YLQELMGEKSIFPLY
+615 YIQELMGEKSIFPLY

-677 SWLYA
+677 SWMYA

>member
-15 TEKNETDNSEQKPTN
+15 PEANETDNWEQHSNN

-38 TRSTKHNKGNNSEQK
+38 TRSMKHNKDKNNEKQD
-53 KEEHKESSQDNQ
+53 SSQDKQQSSKQDDSSQEKQQSAKQENSSQDKQQSAKQEDSSQGKQQSTKQEDSSQDKQ
-65 QNQSNQDQ
+65 QNSKQDETSQDKQQNSKQEDSSQDKQQSAKQDEPSQEQQQHSKQNDSEQDQ
-73 QQSAKQDESS
+73 QQSAKQNKSS
-83 QEQQKH
+83 
-89 SKQDDSNQ
+89 Q
-97 GQQKHSK
+97 GQQ
-104 QDDSNQGQQKH
+104 
-115 SKQNDS
+115 
-121 DQDQQQHSKQDD
+121 
-133 SNQGQQK
+133 
-140 HSKQND
+140 
-146 SDQDQQQHSKQ
+146 
-157 DDSNQGQQKHS
+157 
-168 KQNDS
+168 
-173 DQDQQQHSKQDD
+173 
-185 SNQGQQKH
+185 
-193 SKQNDS
+193 
-199 DQDQQQHSKQ
+199 
-209 DDSNQGQ
+209 
-216 QKHSKQ
+216 
-222 NDSDQDQQQHSKQDD
+222 
-237 SNQGQQKHSKQNDSD
+237 
-252 QDQQQ
+252 
-257 HSKQDDSN
+257 
-265 QGQQK
+265 
-270 HSKQNDSD
+270 
-278 QDQQQHSKQDD
+278 
-289 SNQGQQ
+289 
-295 KHSKQNDSDQDQQQ
+295 
-309 HSKQDD
+309 
-315 SNQGQQKHSKQNDSD
+315 
-330 QDQQQHSKQDDSN
+330 
-343 QGQQKHSKQN
+343 
-353 DSDQD
+353 
-358 QQQHSKQDDSNQ
+358 
-370 GQQKHSKQNDS
+370 
-381 DQDQQQQSKQDG
+381 
-393 SNQDKQQ
+393 QQ
-400 NSKGNSIYDFS
+400 NSKGNSIYDFT

-420 LQDLIEKLKKS
+420 LQNLIEKLKKS

-504 GHAIVQVN
+504 GHAIIQLN
-512 QQDQKCMLA
+512 QQGQKCMLA

-615 YLQELMGEKSIFPLY
+615 YIQELMGEKSIFPLY

-677 SWLYA
+677 SWMYA
-682 TFSRVLRLIAVLFS
+682 TFSRILRLIAVLFS

-813 FLIFAEIGGLFGIS
+813 FLMFAEIGGLFGIS

>member
-15 TEKNETDNSEQKPTN
+15 TEKNETDNSEQQPNN
-30 QEDDNKEQ
+30 QENDNKEQ
-38 TRSTKHNKGNNSEQK
+38 TRSMKHNKDSNSEQK
-53 KEEHKESSQDNQ
+53 KEEHKEPS
-65 QNQSNQDQ
+65 QDQ
-73 QQSAKQDESS
+73 QQQ
-83 QEQQKH
+83 
-89 SKQDDSNQ
+89 N
-97 GQQKHSK
+97 
-104 QDDSNQGQQKH
+104 
-115 SKQNDS
+115 SKQNES
-121 DQDQQQHSKQDD
+121 NENQQQNSKQNGSNQNQQQNSKQNGSNQNQQQHSKQDN
-133 SNQGQQK
+133 SNE
-140 HSKQND
+140 N
-146 SDQDQQQHSKQ
+146 QQHSKQ
-157 DDSNQGQQKHS
+157 GNSG
-168 KQNDS
+168 
-173 DQDQQQHSKQDD
+173 QDQQQ
-185 SNQGQQKH
+185 
-193 SKQNDS
+193 
-199 DQDQQQHSKQ
+199 
-209 DDSNQGQ
+209 
-216 QKHSKQ
+216 
-222 NDSDQDQQQHSKQDD
+222 
-237 SNQGQQKHSKQNDSD
+237 
-252 QDQQQ
+252 
-257 HSKQDDSN
+257 
-265 QGQQK
+265 
-270 HSKQNDSD
+270 
-278 QDQQQHSKQDD
+278 
-289 SNQGQQ
+289 
-295 KHSKQNDSDQDQQQ
+295 
-309 HSKQDD
+309 
-315 SNQGQQKHSKQNDSD
+315 
-330 QDQQQHSKQDDSN
+330 
-343 QGQQKHSKQN
+343 
-353 DSDQD
+353 
-358 QQQHSKQDDSNQ
+358 
-370 GQQKHSKQNDS
+370 
-381 DQDQQQQSKQDG
+381 
-393 SNQDKQQ
+393 
-400 NSKGNSIYDFS
+400 NSGNNSIYDFT

-460 LQKYLMPTLLE
+460 LQKYLMPILLE
-471 RPNAS
+471 RPCTS

-504 GHAIVQVN
+504 GHAIIQLN

-521 NIAIDNYRAPTPPL
+521 NIAIDTYRAPSPPL

-542 PQEGFVED
+542 PQEGFVEA

-565 DLQTKEMII
+565 DLQTKEMIV

-584 MYLDNLAEKDNVDFL
+584 MYLDNLAEKENVDFL

-615 YLQELMGEKSIFPLY
+615 YIQELMGEKSIFPLY

-682 TFSRVLRLIAVLFS
+682 TFSRILRLIAVLFS

-813 FLIFAEIGGLFGIS
+813 FLMFAEIGGLFGIS

>member
-1 MIWNWLRKKKKSNT
+1 
-15 TEKNETDNSEQKPTN
+15 
-30 QEDDNKEQ
+30 
-38 TRSTKHNKGNNSEQK
+38 
-53 KEEHKESSQDNQ
+53 
-65 QNQSNQDQ
+65 
-73 QQSAKQDESS
+73 KQDDSS
-83 QEQQKH
+83 QEKQLN
-89 SKQDDSNQ
+89 SKQDDSSQ
-97 GQQKHSK
+97 EKQQNSK
-104 QDDSNQGQQKH
+104 QDDSSQEKQQN
-115 SKQNDS
+115 SKQDDPSQEKQLN
-121 DQDQQQHSKQDD
+121 SKQDD
-133 SNQGQQK
+133 S
-140 HSKQND
+140 S
-146 SDQDQQQHSKQ
+146 
-157 DDSNQGQQKHS
+157 
-168 KQNDS
+168 
-173 DQDQQQHSKQDD
+173 
-185 SNQGQQKH
+185 
-193 SKQNDS
+193 
-199 DQDQQQHSKQ
+199 
-209 DDSNQGQ
+209 
-216 QKHSKQ
+216 
-222 NDSDQDQQQHSKQDD
+222 
-237 SNQGQQKHSKQNDSD
+237 
-252 QDQQQ
+252 
-257 HSKQDDSN
+257 
-265 QGQQK
+265 
-270 HSKQNDSD
+270 
-278 QDQQQHSKQDD
+278 
-289 SNQGQQ
+289 
-295 KHSKQNDSDQDQQQ
+295 
-309 HSKQDD
+309 
-315 SNQGQQKHSKQNDSD
+315 
-330 QDQQQHSKQDDSN
+330 
-343 QGQQKHSKQN
+343 
-353 DSDQD
+353 
-358 QQQHSKQDDSNQ
+358 
-370 GQQKHSKQNDS
+370 
-381 DQDQQQQSKQDG
+381 
-393 SNQDKQQ
+393 QDKQQ
-400 NSKGNSIYDFS
+400 NSKQDDSSQEKQQNSKQDDSSQEKQQNSKQDDSSQEKQQNSKQDDSSQEKQQNSKQDDSSQEKQQNSKQDDSSQEKQQNSKQDDSSQDKQQNSKQDDSSQSKQQSSKQNDSSQNKQQSSKQDDSSQSKQQSSGGNSIYDFT

-431 SDFVNYHTSDDETMP
+431 SDFINYHTSDDETMP

-471 RPNAS
+471 KPCAS
-476 LEELKEHIPMSGI
+476 LEQLKEHIPMSGI

-504 GHAIVQVN
+504 GHAIIQLN

-652 DGSPSVLL
+652 DGSPNVLL

-696 ICATPL
+696 ICAAPL

-741 LAIDLLREAGA
+741 LVIDLLREAGA

-813 FLIFAEIGGLFGIS
+813 FLMFAEIGGLFGIS

-878 PQHVKKAA
+878 PQHVKKSA

>member
-15 TEKNETDNSEQKPTN
+15 TEKSETDNSEQQLNN
-30 QEDDNKEQ
+30 QEDNNQKQ
-38 TRSTKHNKGNNSEQK
+38 TRSMKHNKDNNGEQK
-53 KEEHKESSQDNQ
+53 KEENKDSSQDKQ
-65 QNQSNQDQ
+65 QHSKQGESAQDK
-73 QQSAKQDESS
+73 QQS
-83 QEQQKH
+83 

-97 GQQKHSK
+97 NKQQSSK
-104 QDDSNQGQQKH
+104 QDDSNQDKQQS
-115 SKQNDS
+115 SKQGDS
-121 DQDQQQHSKQDD
+121 NQDKQQGSKQDD
-133 SNQGQQK
+133 SNQDKQH
-140 HSKQND
+140 HSKQGE
-146 SDQDQQQHSKQ
+146 SAQDKQQSSKQ
-157 DDSNQGQQKHS
+157 DDSNQNKQQS
-168 KQNDS
+168 
-173 DQDQQQHSKQDD
+173 SKQDD
-185 SNQGQQKH
+185 SNQDKQQS

-199 DQDQQQHSKQ
+199 SQDQQQHSR
-209 DDSNQGQ
+209 N
-216 QKHSKQ
+216 
-222 NDSDQDQQQHSKQDD
+222 
-237 SNQGQQKHSKQNDSD
+237 
-252 QDQQQ
+252 
-257 HSKQDDSN
+257 
-265 QGQQK
+265 
-270 HSKQNDSD
+270 
-278 QDQQQHSKQDD
+278 
-289 SNQGQQ
+289 
-295 KHSKQNDSDQDQQQ
+295 
-309 HSKQDD
+309 
-315 SNQGQQKHSKQNDSD
+315 
-330 QDQQQHSKQDDSN
+330 
-343 QGQQKHSKQN
+343 
-353 DSDQD
+353 
-358 QQQHSKQDDSNQ
+358 
-370 GQQKHSKQNDS
+370 
-381 DQDQQQQSKQDG
+381 
-393 SNQDKQQ
+393 
-400 NSKGNSIYDFS
+400 NSIYDFT

-504 GHAIVQVN
+504 GHAIIQLN

-565 DLQTKEMII
+565 DLQTKEMIV

-584 MYLDNLAEKDNVDFL
+584 MYLDNLAEKENVDFL

-615 YLQELMGEKSIFPLY
+615 YIQELMGEKSIFPLY

-682 TFSRVLRLIAVLFS
+682 TFSRILRLIAVLFS

-702 YVAVL
+702 YVAIL

-813 FLIFAEIGGLFGIS
+813 FLMFAEIGGLFGIS

>member
-15 TEKNETDNSEQKPTN
+15 TETNETDNSEQQPNN
-30 QEDDNKEQ
+30 QENDNKEQ
-38 TRSTKHNKGNNSEQK
+38 TRSMKHNKDSNSEQK
-53 KEEHKESSQDNQ
+53 KEEHKEPS
-65 QNQSNQDQ
+65 QDQ
-73 QQSAKQDESS
+73 Q
-83 QEQQKH
+83 
-89 SKQDDSNQ
+89 
-97 GQQKHSK
+97 
-104 QDDSNQGQQKH
+104 
-115 SKQNDS
+115 
-121 DQDQQQHSKQDD
+121 QQQHSKQDD
-133 SNQGQQK
+133 SDQNQQQQ

-146 SDQDQQQHSKQ
+146 SDQNQQQHSKQ
-157 DDSNQGQQKHS
+157 NDSNQNQQQHS

-173 DQDQQQHSKQDD
+173 DQNQQQ
-185 SNQGQQKH
+185 H

-199 DQDQQQHSKQ
+199 DQNQQHHSKQ
-209 DDSNQGQ
+209 DNSDQNQQ
-216 QKHSKQ
+216 QHSKQ
-222 NDSDQDQQQHSKQDD
+222 NDSDQNQQQ
-237 SNQGQQKHSKQNDSD
+237 HSKQNDSD
-252 QDQQQ
+252 QNQQQ
-257 HSKQDDSN
+257 HSKQDNSDQN
-265 QGQQK
+265 QQ
-270 HSKQNDSD
+270 HSKKDNST
-278 QDQQQHSKQDD
+278 QDQQQISKQDN
-289 SNQGQQ
+289 SA
-295 KHSKQNDSDQDQQQ
+295 QDQQQ
-309 HSKQDD
+309 
-315 SNQGQQKHSKQNDSD
+315 
-330 QDQQQHSKQDDSN
+330 
-343 QGQQKHSKQN
+343 
-353 DSDQD
+353 
-358 QQQHSKQDDSNQ
+358 
-370 GQQKHSKQNDS
+370 
-381 DQDQQQQSKQDG
+381 
-393 SNQDKQQ
+393 
-400 NSKGNSIYDFS
+400 NSGNNSIYDFT

-420 LQDLIEKLKKS
+420 LQDLIGKLKKS

-471 RPNAS
+471 RPKAS

-615 YLQELMGEKSIFPLY
+615 YIQELMGEKSIFPLY

-682 TFSRVLRLIAVLFS
+682 TFSRILRLIAVLFS

-813 FLIFAEIGGLFGIS
+813 FLMFAEIGGLFGIS

>member
-15 TEKNETDNSEQKPTN
+15 PEANETDNWEQHSNN
-30 QEDDNKEQ
+30 QEGDNEEQ
-38 TRSTKHNKGNNSEQK
+38 TRSMKHNKGKNNEQK
-53 KEEHKESSQDNQ
+53 DSSQDK
-65 QNQSNQDQ
+65 
-73 QQSAKQDESS
+73 QQSAKQEDSS
-83 QEQQKH
+83 QNKQQS
-89 SKQDDSNQ
+89 SKQKDSSQ
-97 GQQKHSK
+97 GK
-104 QDDSNQGQQKH
+104 
-115 SKQNDS
+115 
-121 DQDQQQHSKQDD
+121 
-133 SNQGQQK
+133 
-140 HSKQND
+140 
-146 SDQDQQQHSKQ
+146 
-157 DDSNQGQQKHS
+157 
-168 KQNDS
+168 
-173 DQDQQQHSKQDD
+173 
-185 SNQGQQKH
+185 
-193 SKQNDS
+193 
-199 DQDQQQHSKQ
+199 
-209 DDSNQGQ
+209 
-216 QKHSKQ
+216 
-222 NDSDQDQQQHSKQDD
+222 
-237 SNQGQQKHSKQNDSD
+237 
-252 QDQQQ
+252 
-257 HSKQDDSN
+257 
-265 QGQQK
+265 
-270 HSKQNDSD
+270 
-278 QDQQQHSKQDD
+278 
-289 SNQGQQ
+289 
-295 KHSKQNDSDQDQQQ
+295 
-309 HSKQDD
+309 
-315 SNQGQQKHSKQNDSD
+315 
-330 QDQQQHSKQDDSN
+330 
-343 QGQQKHSKQN
+343 
-353 DSDQD
+353 
-358 QQQHSKQDDSNQ
+358 
-370 GQQKHSKQNDS
+370 
-381 DQDQQQQSKQDG
+381 QQSAKQED
-393 SNQDKQQ
+393 SSQDKQQSAKQEDSSQDKQQSAKQEDSSQDKQQ
-400 NSKGNSIYDFS
+400 NDKQEDSSQDKQQSAKQEDSSQDKQQSAKQEDSSQDKQQSAKQGDSSQDKKQNTKQDEPSQSKQQSSGGNSIYDFT

-431 SDFVNYHTSDDETMP
+431 SDFINYHTSDDETMP

-471 RPNAS
+471 KPCAS
-476 LEELKEHIPMSGI
+476 LEQLKEHIPMSGI

-504 GHAIVQVN
+504 GHAIIQLN

-615 YLQELMGEKSIFPLY
+615 YIQELMGEKSIFPLY

-682 TFSRVLRLIAVLFS
+682 TFSRILRLIAVLFS

-813 FLIFAEIGGLFGIS
+813 FLMFAEIGGLFGIS

>member
-1 MIWNWLRKKKKSNT
+1 MIWNWLRKKKNSNT
-15 TEKNETDNSEQKPTN
+15 AEAKETNESEQQPNDQETN
-30 QEDDNKEQ
+30 NTKQ
-38 TRSTKHNKGNNSEQK
+38 TRSMKQSKDKN
-53 KEEHKESSQDNQ
+53 NQ
-65 QNQSNQDQ
+65 QKNM
-73 QQSAKQDESS
+73 
-83 QEQQKH
+83 EQTEEP
-89 SKQDDSNQ
+89 SKQDDS
-97 GQQKHSK
+97 S
-104 QDDSNQGQQKH
+104 
-115 SKQNDS
+115 
-121 DQDQQQHSKQDD
+121 
-133 SNQGQQK
+133 
-140 HSKQND
+140 
-146 SDQDQQQHSKQ
+146 
-157 DDSNQGQQKHS
+157 
-168 KQNDS
+168 
-173 DQDQQQHSKQDD
+173 
-185 SNQGQQKH
+185 
-193 SKQNDS
+193 
-199 DQDQQQHSKQ
+199 
-209 DDSNQGQ
+209 
-216 QKHSKQ
+216 
-222 NDSDQDQQQHSKQDD
+222 
-237 SNQGQQKHSKQNDSD
+237 
-252 QDQQQ
+252 
-257 HSKQDDSN
+257 
-265 QGQQK
+265 
-270 HSKQNDSD
+270 
-278 QDQQQHSKQDD
+278 
-289 SNQGQQ
+289 
-295 KHSKQNDSDQDQQQ
+295 
-309 HSKQDD
+309 
-315 SNQGQQKHSKQNDSD
+315 
-330 QDQQQHSKQDDSN
+330 
-343 QGQQKHSKQN
+343 
-353 DSDQD
+353 
-358 QQQHSKQDDSNQ
+358 
-370 GQQKHSKQNDS
+370 
-381 DQDQQQQSKQDG
+381 
-393 SNQDKQQ
+393 QDKQQ
-400 NSKGNSIYDFS
+400 NSKQDDSSQNKQQNSKQGDSSQNKQQNSKQDDSSQNKQQDSKQDDSSQDKQQSSKQEDNSQNKQQSSKQGDSSQNKQQSSKQEDNSQNKQQSSKQGDSSQDKQQSSKQEDNSQNKQQSSKQEDNSQNKQQSSKQGDSSQNKQQSSKQEDNSQNKQQSSGSNSIYDFS
-411 KPEKDRIHS
+411 KPKRDHIHS
-420 LQDLIEKLKKS
+420 LQDLITKLKES
-431 SDFVNYHTSDDETMP
+431 SDFVNYHTSDNETMP

-471 RPNAS
+471 RPCAS
-476 LEELKEHIPMSGI
+476 LEELKEHIPISGI
-489 TITNDLQKIEDMVLK
+489 TITSDLQKIEDMVLK
-504 GHAIVQVN
+504 GHAIIQLN

-521 NIAIDNYRAPTPPL
+521 NIAIDTYRAPSPPL

-542 PQEGFVED
+542 PQEGFVEA

-565 DLQTKEMII
+565 ELQTKEMIV

-584 MYLDNLAEKDNVDFL
+584 MYLDNLAEKDNVEFL

-615 YLQELMGEKSIFPLY
+615 YIQELMGEKSIFPLY

-682 TFSRVLRLIAVLFS
+682 TFSRILRLIAVLFS

-707 NYHYELIPSDLLET
+707 NYHYELVPSDLLET

-813 FLIFAEIGGLFGIS
+813 FLAFAEIGGLFGIS
-827 LGFIF
+827 LGFLF

-847 ALFYPTRQQSVKD
+847 ALFYPTRQQSFKD

-878 PQHVKKAA
+878 PQHVKKATN
-886 KGISTKHRS
+886 GISTKHTS

>member
-1 MIWNWLRKKKKSNT
+1 MIWNWLRKKKNSNT
-15 TEKNETDNSEQKPTN
+15 KETDDSKQQPDDQK
-30 QEDDNKEQ
+30 EHNKDKNGEPKSTEQ
-38 TRSTKHNKGNNSEQK
+38 TED
-53 KEEHKESSQDNQ
+53 SSQNKQ
-65 QNQSNQDQ
+65 QN
-73 QQSAKQDESS
+73 
-83 QEQQKH
+83 
-89 SKQDDSNQ
+89 SKQDDNSQ
-97 GQQKHSK
+97 DKQQSSK
-104 QDDSNQGQQKH
+104 QGDS
-115 SKQNDS
+115 S
-121 DQDQQQHSKQDD
+121 
-133 SNQGQQK
+133 
-140 HSKQND
+140 
-146 SDQDQQQHSKQ
+146 
-157 DDSNQGQQKHS
+157 
-168 KQNDS
+168 
-173 DQDQQQHSKQDD
+173 
-185 SNQGQQKH
+185 
-193 SKQNDS
+193 
-199 DQDQQQHSKQ
+199 
-209 DDSNQGQ
+209 
-216 QKHSKQ
+216 
-222 NDSDQDQQQHSKQDD
+222 
-237 SNQGQQKHSKQNDSD
+237 
-252 QDQQQ
+252 
-257 HSKQDDSN
+257 
-265 QGQQK
+265 
-270 HSKQNDSD
+270 
-278 QDQQQHSKQDD
+278 
-289 SNQGQQ
+289 
-295 KHSKQNDSDQDQQQ
+295 
-309 HSKQDD
+309 
-315 SNQGQQKHSKQNDSD
+315 
-330 QDQQQHSKQDDSN
+330 
-343 QGQQKHSKQN
+343 
-353 DSDQD
+353 
-358 QQQHSKQDDSNQ
+358 
-370 GQQKHSKQNDS
+370 
-381 DQDQQQQSKQDG
+381 
-393 SNQDKQQ
+393 QDKQQ
-400 NSKGNSIYDFS
+400 NSKQDDSSQNKQQNSKQDDNSQDKQQSSKQDDNSQNKQQSSKQDDNSQNKQQNSKQDDNSQNKQQNSKQDDNSQNKQQNSKQDDNSQDKQQNSKQDDNSQNKQQNSKQDDNSQDKQQSSKQDDSSQNKQQSSGSNSIYDFS
-411 KPEKDRIHS
+411 KPANDHIHS
-420 LQDLIEKLKKS
+420 LQDLIEKLKQS

-460 LQKYLMPTLLE
+460 LQKYLMPTLME
-471 RPNAS
+471 RPCAP

-489 TITNDLQKIEDMVLK
+489 TITNDLQKIEDMILK
-504 GHAIVQVN
+504 GHAIIQLN

-521 NIAIDNYRAPTPPL
+521 NIAIDTYRAPSPPL

-542 PQEGFVED
+542 PQEGFVEA

-565 DLQTKEMII
+565 ELQTKEMII

-584 MYLDNLAEKDNVDFL
+584 MYLDNLAEKDNVEFL

-615 YLQELMGEKSIFPLY
+615 YIQELMGEKSIFPLY

-682 TFSRVLRLIAVLFS
+682 TFSRILRLLAVLFS

-707 NYHYELIPSDLLET
+707 NYHYELVPSDLLET

-813 FLIFAEIGGLFGIS
+813 FLAFAEIGGLFGIS

-847 ALFYPTRQQSVKD
+847 ALFYPTRQQSFKD

-878 PQHVKKAA
+878 PQHVKKATN
-886 KGISTKHRS
+886 GISTKHTS

>member
-15 TEKNETDNSEQKPTN
+15 TEKNETDNSEQKPNN

-38 TRSTKHNKGNNSEQK
+38 TRSTKHNKSNNSEQK
-53 KEEHKESSQDNQ
+53 KEEHKESSQDKQ
-65 QNQSNQDQ
+65 QNQSNQNQ

-83 QEQQKH
+83 QEQQNH
-89 SKQDDSNQ
+89 SKQGDSNQ
-97 GQQKHSK
+97 GQQ
-104 QDDSNQGQQKH
+104 NH

-121 DQDQQQHSKQDD
+121 DQGQQQHSKQDD
-133 SNQGQQK
+133 SNQGQQN

-146 SDQDQQQHSKQ
+146 SDQGQQQHSKQ
-157 DDSNQGQQKHS
+157 DDSNQGQQNHSKQGDSNQGQQDHS

-173 DQDQQQHSKQDD
+173 DQGQQQHSKQDD
-185 SNQGQQKH
+185 SNQGQQNH

-199 DQDQQQHSKQ
+199 DQDDSSQDKQQSSKQDDLAQDKQQHSKQ
-209 DDSNQGQ
+209 DN
-216 QKHSKQ
+216 
-222 NDSDQDQQQHSKQDD
+222 SD
-237 SNQGQQKHSKQNDSD
+237 
-252 QDQQQ
+252 
-257 HSKQDDSN
+257 
-265 QGQQK
+265 
-270 HSKQNDSD
+270 
-278 QDQQQHSKQDD
+278 
-289 SNQGQQ
+289 
-295 KHSKQNDSDQDQQQ
+295 
-309 HSKQDD
+309 
-315 SNQGQQKHSKQNDSD
+315 
-330 QDQQQHSKQDDSN
+330 
-343 QGQQKHSKQN
+343 
-353 DSDQD
+353 
-358 QQQHSKQDDSNQ
+358 
-370 GQQKHSKQNDS
+370 
-381 DQDQQQQSKQDG
+381 
-393 SNQDKQQ
+393 QDKQQ

-411 KPEKDRIHS
+411 KPEKEHIHS
-420 LQDLIEKLKKS
+420 LQDLIEKLKQS

-471 RPNAS
+471 RPCAS

-504 GHAIVQVN
+504 GHAIIQLN
-512 QQDQKCMLA
+512 QKDQKCMLA

-584 MYLDNLAEKDNVDFL
+584 MYLENLAEKENVDFL
-599 EESLRAL
+599 DESLRAL

-682 TFSRVLRLIAVLFS
+682 TFSRILRLIAVLFS

>member
-15 TEKNETDNSEQKPTN
+15 PEANETDNWEQHSNN
-30 QEDDNKEQ
+30 QEGDNEEQ
-38 TRSTKHNKGNNSEQK
+38 TRSMKHNKGKNNEQK
-53 KEEHKESSQDNQ
+53 DSSQDK
-65 QNQSNQDQ
+65 
-73 QQSAKQDESS
+73 QQSAKQEDSS
-83 QEQQKH
+83 QDKQQSAKQEDSSQDKQQS
-89 SKQDDSNQ
+89 SKQEDSSQ
-97 GQQKHSK
+97 DKQQSAKQEDSSQDKQQSAKQEDSSQDKQQSAKQEDSSQDKQQSAKQEDSSQDKQQSAKQEDSSQNKQQSSK
-104 QDDSNQGQQKH
+104 QEDS
-115 SKQNDS
+115 S
-121 DQDQQQHSKQDD
+121 
-133 SNQGQQK
+133 
-140 HSKQND
+140 
-146 SDQDQQQHSKQ
+146 
-157 DDSNQGQQKHS
+157 
-168 KQNDS
+168 
-173 DQDQQQHSKQDD
+173 
-185 SNQGQQKH
+185 
-193 SKQNDS
+193 
-199 DQDQQQHSKQ
+199 
-209 DDSNQGQ
+209 
-216 QKHSKQ
+216 
-222 NDSDQDQQQHSKQDD
+222 
-237 SNQGQQKHSKQNDSD
+237 
-252 QDQQQ
+252 
-257 HSKQDDSN
+257 
-265 QGQQK
+265 
-270 HSKQNDSD
+270 
-278 QDQQQHSKQDD
+278 
-289 SNQGQQ
+289 
-295 KHSKQNDSDQDQQQ
+295 
-309 HSKQDD
+309 
-315 SNQGQQKHSKQNDSD
+315 
-330 QDQQQHSKQDDSN
+330 
-343 QGQQKHSKQN
+343 
-353 DSDQD
+353 
-358 QQQHSKQDDSNQ
+358 
-370 GQQKHSKQNDS
+370 
-381 DQDQQQQSKQDG
+381 
-393 SNQDKQQ
+393 QDKQQ
-400 NSKGNSIYDFS
+400 NAKQGDSSQDKQQSAKQGDSSQDKQQKAKHDEPSQSKQQSSGGNSIYDFT

-431 SDFVNYHTSDDETMP
+431 SDFINYHTSDDETMP

-471 RPNAS
+471 KPCAS
-476 LEELKEHIPMSGI
+476 LEQLKEHIPMSGI

-504 GHAIVQVN
+504 GHAIIQLN

-615 YLQELMGEKSIFPLY
+615 YIQELMGEKSIFPLY

-682 TFSRVLRLIAVLFS
+682 TFSRILRLIAVLFS

>member
-15 TEKNETDNSEQKPTN
+15 PEANETDNWEQHSNN

-38 TRSTKHNKGNNSEQK
+38 TRSMKHNKDKNNEKQD
-53 KEEHKESSQDNQ
+53 SSQDKQ
-65 QNQSNQDQ
+65 QSSKQEDSSQEK
-73 QQSAKQDESS
+73 QQSAKQEDSSQGKHQSTKQEDSS
-83 QEQQKH
+83 QEKQQNA
-89 SKQDDSNQ
+89 KQDETS
-97 GQQKHSK
+97 
-104 QDDSNQGQQKH
+104 
-115 SKQNDS
+115 
-121 DQDQQQHSKQDD
+121 
-133 SNQGQQK
+133 
-140 HSKQND
+140 
-146 SDQDQQQHSKQ
+146 
-157 DDSNQGQQKHS
+157 
-168 KQNDS
+168 
-173 DQDQQQHSKQDD
+173 
-185 SNQGQQKH
+185 
-193 SKQNDS
+193 
-199 DQDQQQHSKQ
+199 
-209 DDSNQGQ
+209 
-216 QKHSKQ
+216 
-222 NDSDQDQQQHSKQDD
+222 
-237 SNQGQQKHSKQNDSD
+237 
-252 QDQQQ
+252 
-257 HSKQDDSN
+257 
-265 QGQQK
+265 
-270 HSKQNDSD
+270 
-278 QDQQQHSKQDD
+278 
-289 SNQGQQ
+289 
-295 KHSKQNDSDQDQQQ
+295 
-309 HSKQDD
+309 
-315 SNQGQQKHSKQNDSD
+315 
-330 QDQQQHSKQDDSN
+330 
-343 QGQQKHSKQN
+343 
-353 DSDQD
+353 
-358 QQQHSKQDDSNQ
+358 
-370 GQQKHSKQNDS
+370 
-381 DQDQQQQSKQDG
+381 
-393 SNQDKQQ
+393 QDKQQ
-400 NSKGNSIYDFS
+400 NSKQEDSSQDKQQSAKQEDSSQDKQQSAKQEDSSQDKRQNAKQEDSSQDKQQNAKQEDSSQDKQQSAKQGDSSQGKQQSTKQDDPSQNKQQSSGGNSIYDFT

-431 SDFVNYHTSDDETMP
+431 SDFINYHTSDDETMP

-471 RPNAS
+471 KPCAS
-476 LEELKEHIPMSGI
+476 LEQLKEHIPMSGI

-504 GHAIVQVN
+504 GHAIIQLN

-615 YLQELMGEKSIFPLY
+615 YIQELMGEKSIFPLY

-682 TFSRVLRLIAVLFS
+682 TFSRILRLIAVLFS

>member
-15 TEKNETDNSEQKPTN
+15 TEKNETDNSEQHPNN
-30 QEDDNKEQ
+30 QEDNSKQQ
-38 TRSTKHNKGNNSEQK
+38 TRSMKHNKDSNGEQP
-53 KEEHKESSQDNQ
+53 KEEHKESSKDKQ
-65 QNQSNQDQ
+65 QNKSNQKQ

-83 QEQQKH
+83 QGQQQQQQQQH
-89 SKQDDSNQ
+89 SKQDNSV
-97 GQQKHSK
+97 
-104 QDDSNQGQQKH
+104 
-115 SKQNDS
+115 
-121 DQDQQQHSKQDD
+121 QDQQQHSKQDN
-133 SNQGQQK
+133 SE
-140 HSKQND
+140 
-146 SDQDQQQHSKQ
+146 QDQQQHSKQ
-157 DDSNQGQQKHS
+157 DNSE
-168 KQNDS
+168 
-173 DQDQQQHSKQDD
+173 QDQQQHSKQDN
-185 SNQGQQKH
+185 SEQNQQQH
-193 SKQNDS
+193 SKQDNS
-199 DQDQQQHSKQ
+199 EQDQQQHSKHNNS
-209 DDSNQGQ
+209 DQGQ
-216 QKHSKQ
+216 Q
-222 NDSDQDQQQHSKQDD
+222 
-237 SNQGQQKHSKQNDSD
+237 
-252 QDQQQ
+252 
-257 HSKQDDSN
+257 
-265 QGQQK
+265 
-270 HSKQNDSD
+270 
-278 QDQQQHSKQDD
+278 
-289 SNQGQQ
+289 
-295 KHSKQNDSDQDQQQ
+295 
-309 HSKQDD
+309 
-315 SNQGQQKHSKQNDSD
+315 
-330 QDQQQHSKQDDSN
+330 
-343 QGQQKHSKQN
+343 
-353 DSDQD
+353 
-358 QQQHSKQDDSNQ
+358 
-370 GQQKHSKQNDS
+370 
-381 DQDQQQQSKQDG
+381 
-393 SNQDKQQ
+393 QQ
-400 NSKGNSIYDFS
+400 NSKGNSIYNFT

-677 SWLYA
+677 SWMYA

-813 FLIFAEIGGLFGIS
+813 FLMFAEIGGLFGIS

>member
-1 MIWNWLRKKKKSNT
+1 MIWNWLRKKKKSNKP
-15 TEKNETDNSEQKPTN
+15 EANETDNQEQHSNN

-38 TRSTKHNKGNNSEQK
+38 TRSMKHNKGKNNEQK
-53 KEEHKESSQDNQ
+53 DSSQNKQQSAKQEDSSQDKQ
-65 QNQSNQDQ
+65 QNAKQGDSSQDKQ
-73 QQSAKQDESS
+73 QNAKQEDSSQDKQQSAKQDDPS
-83 QEQQKH
+83 
-89 SKQDDSNQ
+89 
-97 GQQKHSK
+97 
-104 QDDSNQGQQKH
+104 
-115 SKQNDS
+115 
-121 DQDQQQHSKQDD
+121 
-133 SNQGQQK
+133 
-140 HSKQND
+140 
-146 SDQDQQQHSKQ
+146 
-157 DDSNQGQQKHS
+157 
-168 KQNDS
+168 
-173 DQDQQQHSKQDD
+173 
-185 SNQGQQKH
+185 
-193 SKQNDS
+193 
-199 DQDQQQHSKQ
+199 
-209 DDSNQGQ
+209 
-216 QKHSKQ
+216 
-222 NDSDQDQQQHSKQDD
+222 
-237 SNQGQQKHSKQNDSD
+237 
-252 QDQQQ
+252 
-257 HSKQDDSN
+257 
-265 QGQQK
+265 
-270 HSKQNDSD
+270 
-278 QDQQQHSKQDD
+278 
-289 SNQGQQ
+289 
-295 KHSKQNDSDQDQQQ
+295 
-309 HSKQDD
+309 
-315 SNQGQQKHSKQNDSD
+315 
-330 QDQQQHSKQDDSN
+330 
-343 QGQQKHSKQN
+343 
-353 DSDQD
+353 
-358 QQQHSKQDDSNQ
+358 
-370 GQQKHSKQNDS
+370 
-381 DQDQQQQSKQDG
+381 
-393 SNQDKQQ
+393 QDKQQ
-400 NSKGNSIYDFS
+400 NAKQDDSSQDKQQSAKQNDPSQDKQQNAKQDDSSQDRQQSAKQGDSFQDKQQNAKQDEPSQSKQQSSGGNSIYDFT

-420 LQDLIEKLKKS
+420 LQNLIEKLKKS

-504 GHAIVQVN
+504 GHAIIQLN

-677 SWLYA
+677 SWMYA
-682 TFSRVLRLIAVLFS
+682 TFSRILRLIAVLFS

>member
-1 MIWNWLRKKKKSNT
+1 MIWNWLRKKKKSNKP
-15 TEKNETDNSEQKPTN
+15 EANETDNQEQHSN
-30 QEDDNKEQ
+30 NEEDDNKEQ
-38 TRSTKHNKGNNSEQK
+38 TRSMKHNKGKNHEQK
-53 KEEHKESSQDNQ
+53 DSSQDKQQSTKQKDSSQDKQQSTKQEDSSQDKQQSTKQEDSSQDKQQSTKQKNSSQDKQQSPKQEDSSQDKQ
-65 QNQSNQDQ
+65 QNSKQDDSSQ
-73 QQSAKQDESS
+73 DKQQSAKQEDSS
-83 QEQQKH
+83 QDKQQN
-89 SKQDDSNQ
+89 SKQDDSSQ
-97 GQQKHSK
+97 DKQQNSK
-104 QDDSNQGQQKH
+104 QDDSSQDKQQ
-115 SKQNDS
+115 N
-121 DQDQQQHSKQDD
+121 SKQDD
-133 SNQGQQK
+133 S
-140 HSKQND
+140 S
-146 SDQDQQQHSKQ
+146 QDK
-157 DDSNQGQQKHS
+157 
-168 KQNDS
+168 
-173 DQDQQQHSKQDD
+173 
-185 SNQGQQKH
+185 
-193 SKQNDS
+193 
-199 DQDQQQHSKQ
+199 
-209 DDSNQGQ
+209 
-216 QKHSKQ
+216 
-222 NDSDQDQQQHSKQDD
+222 
-237 SNQGQQKHSKQNDSD
+237 
-252 QDQQQ
+252 
-257 HSKQDDSN
+257 
-265 QGQQK
+265 
-270 HSKQNDSD
+270 
-278 QDQQQHSKQDD
+278 
-289 SNQGQQ
+289 
-295 KHSKQNDSDQDQQQ
+295 
-309 HSKQDD
+309 
-315 SNQGQQKHSKQNDSD
+315 
-330 QDQQQHSKQDDSN
+330 
-343 QGQQKHSKQN
+343 
-353 DSDQD
+353 
-358 QQQHSKQDDSNQ
+358 
-370 GQQKHSKQNDS
+370 
-381 DQDQQQQSKQDG
+381 QQSTKQEDSSQDKQQG
-393 SNQDKQQ
+393 AKQGDSSQDKQQ
-400 NSKGNSIYDFS
+400 NAKQDEPSQSKQQHSKGNSIYDFT

-420 LQDLIEKLKKS
+420 LQNLIEKLKKS

-504 GHAIVQVN
+504 GHAIIQLN

-615 YLQELMGEKSIFPLY
+615 YIQELMGEKSIFPLY

-677 SWLYA
+677 SWMYA
-682 TFSRVLRLIAVLFS
+682 TFSRILRLIAVLFS

-813 FLIFAEIGGLFGIS
+813 FLMFAEIGGLFGIS

>member
-1 MIWNWLRKKKKSNT
+1 MIWNWLRKKKKLNT
-15 TEKNETDNSEQKPTN
+15 TEKNETNNSEQQPNN
-30 QEDDNKEQ
+30 QEDDNKKQ
-38 TRSTKHNKGNNSEQK
+38 TRSMKHNKDSNGEQK
-53 KEEHKESSQDNQ
+53 KEEHKESSRDKQ
-65 QNQSNQDQ
+65 QNKSNQNQ

-83 QEQQKH
+83 QGQQH
-89 SKQDDSNQ
+89 SKQDNSVQDP
-97 GQQKHSK
+97 QQHSK
-104 QDDSNQGQQKH
+104 QDNSEQGQQQH
-115 SKQNDS
+115 SKQDNS
-121 DQDQQQHSKQDD
+121 EQDQQQHSKQDN
-133 SNQGQQK
+133 SE
-140 HSKQND
+140 
-146 SDQDQQQHSKQ
+146 QDQQQHSKQ
-157 DDSNQGQQKHS
+157 DNSE
-168 KQNDS
+168 
-173 DQDQQQHSKQDD
+173 QDQQQHSKQDNSEQD
-185 SNQGQQKH
+185 QQQH
-193 SKQNDS
+193 SKQNNS
-199 DQDQQQHSKQ
+199 DQGQQQHSKQDNSVQNQQQHSKQDNSEQDPQQHSKQDNSEQDPQQHSKQDKSEQDQQQHSKQ
-209 DDSNQGQ
+209 DNSE
-216 QKHSKQ
+216 Q
-222 NDSDQDQQQHSKQDD
+222 NQQQHSKQNNSD
-237 SNQGQQKHSKQNDSD
+237 QGQQ
-252 QDQQQ
+252 
-257 HSKQDDSN
+257 
-265 QGQQK
+265 
-270 HSKQNDSD
+270 
-278 QDQQQHSKQDD
+278 
-289 SNQGQQ
+289 
-295 KHSKQNDSDQDQQQ
+295 
-309 HSKQDD
+309 
-315 SNQGQQKHSKQNDSD
+315 
-330 QDQQQHSKQDDSN
+330 
-343 QGQQKHSKQN
+343 
-353 DSDQD
+353 
-358 QQQHSKQDDSNQ
+358 
-370 GQQKHSKQNDS
+370 
-381 DQDQQQQSKQDG
+381 
-393 SNQDKQQ
+393 QQ
-400 NSKGNSIYDFS
+400 NAKGNSIYDFT

-565 DLQTKEMII
+565 DLQTKEMIV

-615 YLQELMGEKSIFPLY
+615 YIQELMGEKSIFPLY

-677 SWLYA
+677 SWMYA

-813 FLIFAEIGGLFGIS
+813 FLMFAEIGGLFGIS

-878 PQHVKKAA
+878 PQHVKKSA
-886 KGISTKHRS
+886 KGISTKHKS

>member
-15 TEKNETDNSEQKPTN
+15 TEKNETDNSGQQPNNN

-38 TRSTKHNKGNNSEQK
+38 TRSMKHNKDSNDEQK
-53 KEEHKESSQDNQ
+53 KEKNKDSAQDKQQYSKQNDSDENQ
-65 QNQSNQDQ
+65 QQN
-73 QQSAKQDESS
+73 
-83 QEQQKH
+83 
-89 SKQDDSNQ
+89 SKQDNSDQNQ
-97 GQQKHSK
+97 QQ
-104 QDDSNQGQQKH
+104 H

-121 DQDQQQHSKQDD
+121 NQNQQQHSKQND
-133 SNQGQQK
+133 SNQNQQQQ

-146 SDQDQQQHSKQ
+146 SNQNQQQHSKQ
-157 DDSNQGQQKHS
+157 NNSNQNQQQHS

-173 DQDQQQHSKQDD
+173 NQNQQQHSKQND
-185 SNQGQQKH
+185 SNQNQQQN
-193 SKQNDS
+193 SKQGNSNQNQQQNSKQGNS
-199 DQDQQQHSKQ
+199 DQDQQQS
-209 DDSNQGQ
+209 SGN
-216 QKHSKQ
+216 
-222 NDSDQDQQQHSKQDD
+222 
-237 SNQGQQKHSKQNDSD
+237 
-252 QDQQQ
+252 
-257 HSKQDDSN
+257 
-265 QGQQK
+265 
-270 HSKQNDSD
+270 
-278 QDQQQHSKQDD
+278 
-289 SNQGQQ
+289 
-295 KHSKQNDSDQDQQQ
+295 
-309 HSKQDD
+309 
-315 SNQGQQKHSKQNDSD
+315 
-330 QDQQQHSKQDDSN
+330 
-343 QGQQKHSKQN
+343 
-353 DSDQD
+353 
-358 QQQHSKQDDSNQ
+358 
-370 GQQKHSKQNDS
+370 
-381 DQDQQQQSKQDG
+381 
-393 SNQDKQQ
+393 
-400 NSKGNSIYDFS
+400 NSIYDFT

-420 LQDLIEKLKKS
+420 LQDLIGKLKKS

-460 LQKYLMPTLLE
+460 LQKYLMPILLE
-471 RPNAS
+471 RPCTS

-504 GHAIVQVN
+504 GHAIIQLN

-521 NIAIDNYRAPTPPL
+521 NIAIDTYRAPSPPL

-542 PQEGFVED
+542 PQEGFVEA

-565 DLQTKEMII
+565 DLQTKEMIV

-615 YLQELMGEKSIFPLY
+615 YIQELMGEKSIFPLY

-682 TFSRVLRLIAVLFS
+682 TFSRILRLIAVLFS

-813 FLIFAEIGGLFGIS
+813 FLAFAEIGGLFGIS

>member
-15 TEKNETDNSEQKPTN
+15 PEANETDKWEQHSNN
-30 QEDDNKEQ
+30 QEGDNEEQ
-38 TRSTKHNKGNNSEQK
+38 TRSMKHNKGKNNEQK
-53 KEEHKESSQDNQ
+53 DSSQDK
-65 QNQSNQDQ
+65 
-73 QQSAKQDESS
+73 QQSAKQEDSS
-83 QEQQKH
+83 QDKQQS
-89 SKQDDSNQ
+89 SKQEDSSQ
-97 GQQKHSK
+97 DKQQSSK
-104 QDDSNQGQQKH
+104 QENSSQDKQQS
-115 SKQNDS
+115 SKQEDS
-121 DQDQQQHSKQDD
+121 S
-133 SNQGQQK
+133 
-140 HSKQND
+140 
-146 SDQDQQQHSKQ
+146 
-157 DDSNQGQQKHS
+157 
-168 KQNDS
+168 
-173 DQDQQQHSKQDD
+173 
-185 SNQGQQKH
+185 
-193 SKQNDS
+193 
-199 DQDQQQHSKQ
+199 
-209 DDSNQGQ
+209 
-216 QKHSKQ
+216 
-222 NDSDQDQQQHSKQDD
+222 
-237 SNQGQQKHSKQNDSD
+237 
-252 QDQQQ
+252 
-257 HSKQDDSN
+257 
-265 QGQQK
+265 
-270 HSKQNDSD
+270 
-278 QDQQQHSKQDD
+278 
-289 SNQGQQ
+289 
-295 KHSKQNDSDQDQQQ
+295 
-309 HSKQDD
+309 
-315 SNQGQQKHSKQNDSD
+315 
-330 QDQQQHSKQDDSN
+330 
-343 QGQQKHSKQN
+343 
-353 DSDQD
+353 
-358 QQQHSKQDDSNQ
+358 
-370 GQQKHSKQNDS
+370 
-381 DQDQQQQSKQDG
+381 
-393 SNQDKQQ
+393 QDKQQ
-400 NSKGNSIYDFS
+400 NAKQEDSSQDKQQSAKQEDSSQDKQQSAKQEDSSQNKQQSSKQEDSSQDKQQNAKQGDSSQDKQQNAKQEDSSQDKQQNAKQGDSSQDKQQNAKQEDSSQDKQQSAKQGDSSQDKQQKAKQDEPSQSKQQSSGGNSIYDFT

-431 SDFVNYHTSDDETMP
+431 SDFINYHTSDDETMP

-471 RPNAS
+471 KPCAS
-476 LEELKEHIPMSGI
+476 LEQLKEHIPMSGI

-504 GHAIVQVN
+504 GHAIIQLN

-615 YLQELMGEKSIFPLY
+615 YIQELMGEKSIFPLY

-682 TFSRVLRLIAVLFS
+682 TFSRILRLIAVLFS

>member
-15 TEKNETDNSEQKPTN
+15 TEKNETDNLEQKLNN
-30 QEDDNKEQ
+30 QEDDSKQQ
-38 TRSTKHNKGNNSEQK
+38 TRSTKHNKASNGEQK
-53 KEEHKESSQDNQ
+53 KEENKDSDQNQ
-65 QNQSNQDQ
+65 QQHSKQNESDPDQ
-73 QQSAKQDESS
+73 QQHSKQDNSDQDKQQHSKQDESDP
-83 QEQQKH
+83 EQQQHSKQNDSDPDQQQH
-89 SKQDDSNQ
+89 SKQDNSEQDKQQHSKQDNSDQNQQQHSKQDESNQ

-104 QDDSNQGQQKH
+104 QDDS
-115 SKQNDS
+115 
-121 DQDQQQHSKQDD
+121 DQDQQHSKQD
-133 SNQGQQK
+133 N
-140 HSKQND
+140 
-146 SDQDQQQHSKQ
+146 SD
-157 DDSNQGQQKHS
+157 
-168 KQNDS
+168 
-173 DQDQQQHSKQDD
+173 
-185 SNQGQQKH
+185 
-193 SKQNDS
+193 
-199 DQDQQQHSKQ
+199 
-209 DDSNQGQ
+209 
-216 QKHSKQ
+216 
-222 NDSDQDQQQHSKQDD
+222 
-237 SNQGQQKHSKQNDSD
+237 
-252 QDQQQ
+252 
-257 HSKQDDSN
+257 
-265 QGQQK
+265 
-270 HSKQNDSD
+270 
-278 QDQQQHSKQDD
+278 
-289 SNQGQQ
+289 
-295 KHSKQNDSDQDQQQ
+295 
-309 HSKQDD
+309 
-315 SNQGQQKHSKQNDSD
+315 
-330 QDQQQHSKQDDSN
+330 
-343 QGQQKHSKQN
+343 
-353 DSDQD
+353 
-358 QQQHSKQDDSNQ
+358 
-370 GQQKHSKQNDS
+370 
-381 DQDQQQQSKQDG
+381 
-393 SNQDKQQ
+393 QDKQQ
-400 NSKGNSIYDFS
+400 NPKGNSIYDFS

-420 LQDLIEKLKKS
+420 LQNLIEKLKKS

-512 QQDQKCMLA
+512 QKDQKCMLA
-521 NIAIDNYRAPTPPL
+521 NIAIDTYQAPSPPL

-542 PQEGFVED
+542 PQEGFVEA

-565 DLQTKEMII
+565 DLQTKEMIV

-878 PQHVKKAA
+878 PQHVKKSA